1 MASTPYVKSTGRK
14 IQSSSRETLIAAGKR
29 EVILKE
35 NKDRIAII
43 DAIQG
48 ASTNELNALAEIK
61 DAILSGR
68 GSITQLGE
76 NQGKVSQRLSRRL
89 IASEPY
95 VSDDAKNTQA
105 NPYIKRLPM
114 KKGRTQVNNG
124 EERLI
129 VATNTS
135 ERVHF
140 ASSRQ
145 SAQKL
150 KGSVPVA
157 ANSAPLEPQSPQSQ
171 KGPLRDSNGRF
182 VSQKNNEDI
191 ARKKEWQKAHKAD
204 AKLQEGFLRKLGSI
218 IGVDGNQ
225 SSSEES
231 LTDAAGVG
239 AGGPLWM
246 AARGMYDITK
256 EITGKAESLK
266 EWVEKG
272 KGEASPSKATS
283 PAITYPAVVNTQK
296 ATSATAFNNAVETKS
311 AQAVEEQ
318 TKILQTNDNKI
329 IDGLENVSDEVVKL
343 RKSVS
348 SGNKFGLSDLWRNR
362 ASRRNKINIG
372 DQAGKNKRNKP
383 KRKGRNLGKK
393 ALSVGEKA
401 AAGTAAAGAGAG
413 AAKTVKTKVSKAKD
427 ISTTSD
433 ASKGIAKET
442 KNTAKAVKPAG
453 VVAEEATVKTGE
465 TVAKKKTESV
475 ALKSAA
481 KIGVKSAAST
491 AARAIPIIGSLAMA
505 GYDAIDGYTDTDA
518 QKAAFGLSD
527 DDAVSEQQKTAYATA
542 NVLDMGGLV
551 SGATN
556 LIGKG
561 ISALGFER
569 AGEKLQNFDTGDI
582 ARGVNGAVDVTKS
595 VFGSLKDTFL
605 STDENTKQV
614 KKAVEDGTK
623 KTVDAIHSLGE
634 QLQGGRN
641 GEDGVG
647 EHGYTSPTEFSS
659 PANNTIAADL
669 NIGGSNAKNR
679 NYRNNNLGNLV
690 FANQEGATLESPNA
704 KGEQRFARF
713 NTPEEGIRALANQ
726 VSSYYN
732 GTSAAA
738 GYQKLQ
744 TVSSI
749 ISKWA
754 PPNEN
759 NTNQY
764 IDNVS
769 KYLGVSPNEKIDVSK
784 PEVMTQLVRAIATKE
799 GGNPAVNN
807 EFIKNALGAFNTNTG
822 RWEGQFSDETLARIN
837 KIQKENGGQLIARD
851 SQYSVGRKV
860 KYANGKSP
868 AQPVLNAVPTAT
880 QQPIE
885 VAQHA
890 QAVKKPQKTGNQP
903 QPINSEN
910 ADVNTGSPSSLLE
923 RLIAINESGISGAS
937 NLFGGAATSLAG
949 TSLDLVKDFA
959 LATSFGSISSLSE
972 KAKGMDQALTEKISG
987 LTGKSFGFKKASQ
1000 VADIATA
1007 IQQKRT
1013 VNHDTEIIDLLPGD
1027 QVSPSTPKT
1036 PLQEQALAISQAMEG
1051 FSSAAPVPKTPQQE
1065 QALAISQAM
1074 AGFSSAAPAPKTPQQ
1089 EQALAISQAM
1099 ADFSS
1104 AAPAPKTPQQEQAL
1118 AISQAMEGF
1127 SSAAPAPKTP
1137 QQAQALAISQAMEGF
1152 SSAAPAPKT
1161 PQQEQ
1166 ALAISQAMAGFSSA
1180 APAPKTPQQEQAL
1193 AINQAMAGAA
1203 PVVTSG
1209 KRTITAPSDVQIYDN
1224 GYKVVTGEDKSFFGS
1239 LFDSTVSGLKQTG
1252 TAVIPAV
1259 GDNLS
1264 RLVGG
1269 IDSTGIL
1276 NDLVMQSTGQNSA
1289 IARAISP
1296 LTRNVGDWLN
1306 GGIQQ
1311 TANSIRGIATGAN
1324 NAIFGSASAVQEP
1337 FLAMPPQLPT
1347 VTDLARSGIRQPL
1360 TTDTINNDPAML
1372 KALDNICSILND
1384 LLNVNKNNT
1393 KGDPDNVVKTSQP
1406 QPRPRASTTIN
1417 DQSLDALLED

>member
-1 MASTPYVKSTGRK
+1 MDISPLA
-14 IQSSSRETLIAAGKR
+14 TLNNYRNGEHSICQKPWKKNTKLKLGNVDRAGKR

-43 DAIQG
+43 DAIQE
-48 ASTNELNALAEIK
+48 ASTNELKALAEVK
-61 DAILSGR
+61 DAILSGA
-68 GSITQLGE
+68 STITQQDE
-76 NQGKVSQRLSRRL
+76 RQGRVSNRLSRRRKDYEQ
-89 IASEPY
+89 ST
-95 VSDDAKNTQA
+95 SDSVRDVQT
-105 NPYIKRLPM
+105 NPYKKRLPA
-114 KKGRTQVNNG
+114 KK
-124 EERLI
+124 ERAPINQTVDRSI
-129 VATNTS
+129 VATNTPES
-135 ERVHF
+135 VRSVQ
-140 ASSRQ
+140 SRQ
-145 SAQKL
+145 TIRKSD
-150 KGSVPVA
+150 GFIPVA
-157 ANSAPLEPQSPQSQ
+157 ANSAPLEPQSPQSL

-182 VSQKNNEDI
+182 VSQKSNEDV
-191 ARKKEWQKAHKAD
+191 ARKKELQNARKAD
-204 AKLQEGFLRKLGSI
+204 AKLQAGFLRKLGSI
-218 IGVDGNQ
+218 MGVDGNQ

-231 LTDAAGVG
+231 LTNAAGVG

-272 KGEASPSKATS
+272 KKETSTSKAIS
-283 PAITYPAVVNTQK
+283 PVITYPAAVNSQK
-296 ATSATAFNNAVETKS
+296 STSAKAFNNAVETKS

-329 IDGLENVSDEVVKL
+329 IDGLENVSDEIVKL

-348 SGNKFGLSDLWRNR
+348 SGNKFGLSDLWKNR

-372 DQAGKNKRNKP
+372 DRAGKNKRNKS

-393 ALSVGEKA
+393 ALSVGEKVAAGSA
-401 AAGTAAAGAGAG
+401 AAGTGVGT
-413 AAKTVKTKVSKAKD
+413 AKAVKNKISKPKDVST
-427 ISTTSD
+427 ISDT
-433 ASKGIAKET
+433 SKGIAKET
-442 KNTAKAVKPAG
+442 KNTAKAVKSAG
-453 VVAEEATVKTGE
+453 VVAEDTTIKTGE
-465 TVAKKKTESV
+465 AIAKKKTESV

-491 AARAIPIIGSLAMA
+491 AARAVPIIGSLAMA
-505 GYDAIDGYTDTDA
+505 GYDAIDGYTDTEA

-582 ARGVNGAVDVTKS
+582 ARGVNGAVDITKS

-634 QLQGGRN
+634 QLQGGRD

-647 EHGYTSPTEFSS
+647 EHGYTSPAEFNA
-659 PANNTIAADL
+659 PASNTIAADL

-690 FANQEGATLESPNA
+690 FANQEGAALEAPNA

-754 PPNEN
+754 PPKEN

-769 KYLGVSPNEKIDVSK
+769 KYLGVSPNEKIDVSN

-890 QAVKKPQKTGNQP
+890 QAVKKPQKTGNQS
-903 QPINSEN
+903 QPINPEN
-910 ADVNTGSPSSLLE
+910 VDVNTGSPSSLLE
-923 RLIAINESGISGAS
+923 RLIAINDSGVG

-949 TSLDLVKDFA
+949 TSLGLIKDFA
-959 LATSFGSISSLSE
+959 SATSFGSISSLSE
-972 KAKGMDQALTEKISG
+972 KAKGMDQALTEKISS
-987 LTGKSFGFKKASQ
+987 LTGKSFGFQKASQ
-1000 VADIATA
+1000 VTDIRDAL
-1007 IQQKRT
+1007 QKRPKAERDKPS
-1013 VNHDTEIIDLLPGD
+1013 VDLLSG
-1027 QVSPSTPKT
+1027 V
-1036 PLQEQALAISQAMEG
+1036 
-1051 FSSAAPVPKTPQQE
+1051 SSASESEKISVNSRGIPV
-1065 QALAISQAM
+1065 
-1074 AGFSSAAPAPKTPQQ
+1074 
-1089 EQALAISQAM
+1089 
-1099 ADFSS
+1099 
-1104 AAPAPKTPQQEQAL
+1104 
-1118 AISQAMEGF
+1118 
-1127 SSAAPAPKTP
+1127 
-1137 QQAQALAISQAMEGF
+1137 
-1152 SSAAPAPKT
+1152 
-1161 PQQEQ
+1161 
-1166 ALAISQAMAGFSSA
+1166 
-1180 APAPKTPQQEQAL
+1180 
-1193 AINQAMAGAA
+1193 
-1203 PVVTSG
+1203 
-1209 KRTITAPSDVQIYDN
+1209 YDN
-1224 GYKVVTGEDKSFFGS
+1224 GYKVIDGEDKGVLGS
-1239 LFDSTVSGLKQTG
+1239 LFDSSLTGLKRISS
-1252 TAVIPAV
+1252 AVLPAI
-1259 GDNLS
+1259 GDNVSQLI
-1264 RLVGG
+1264 GG
-1269 IDSTGIL
+1269 VDGTGIV
-1276 NDLVMQSTGQNSA
+1276 NDLVYQATGQNST

-1296 LTRNVGDWLN
+1296 LTKSAGSWLN
-1306 GGIQQ
+1306 NGIQQ
-1311 TANSIRGIATGAN
+1311 TADSIRGISNEAN

-1393 KGDPDNVVKTSQP
+1393 KGDPDKVVKTSQP

-1417 DQSLDALLED
+1417 DPSLDALLED

>member
-1 MASTPYVKSTGRK
+1 MDISPLA
-14 IQSSSRETLIAAGKR
+14 TLNNYRNGEHSICQKPWKKNTKLKPGNVDRAGKR

-43 DAIQG
+43 DAIQE
-48 ASTNELNALAEIK
+48 ASTNELKALAEVK
-61 DAILSGR
+61 DAILSGA
-68 GSITQLGE
+68 STITQQDE
-76 NQGKVSQRLSRRL
+76 RQGRVSNRLSRRRKEYEQ
-89 IASEPY
+89 ST
-95 VSDDAKNTQA
+95 SDSVRDVQT
-105 NPYIKRLPM
+105 NPYKKRLPA
-114 KKGRTQVNNG
+114 KK
-124 EERLI
+124 ERAPINQTVDRSI
-129 VATNTS
+129 VATNTPES
-135 ERVHF
+135 VRSVQ
-140 ASSRQ
+140 SRQ
-145 SAQKL
+145 TIRKSD
-150 KGSVPVA
+150 GFIPVA
-157 ANSAPLEPQSPQSQ
+157 ANSAPLEPQSPQSL

-182 VSQKNNEDI
+182 VSQKSNEDV
-191 ARKKEWQKAHKAD
+191 ARKKELQNARKAD
-204 AKLQEGFLRKLGSI
+204 AKLQAGFLRKLGSI
-218 IGVDGNQ
+218 MGVDGNR

-231 LTDAAGVG
+231 LTNAAGVG
-239 AGGPLWM
+239 AGGPFWM

-272 KGEASPSKATS
+272 KKETSTSKAIS
-283 PAITYPAVVNTQK
+283 PVMTYPAAVNSQK
-296 ATSATAFNNAVETKS
+296 STSAKAFNNTVETKS

-329 IDGLENVSDEVVKL
+329 IDGLENVSDEIVKL

-348 SGNKFGLSDLWRNR
+348 SGNKFGLSDLWKNR

-372 DQAGKNKRNKP
+372 DQTGKNKRNKS

-393 ALSVGEKA
+393 ALSASEKVAAGSA
-401 AAGTAAAGAGAG
+401 AAGTGVG
-413 AAKTVKTKVSKAKD
+413 AAKVVKNKISKPKDVST
-427 ISTTSD
+427 ISDT
-433 ASKGIAKET
+433 SKGIAKET
-442 KNTAKAVKPAG
+442 KNTAKAVKSAG
-453 VVAEEATVKTGE
+453 VVAEDATIKTGE
-465 TVAKKKTESV
+465 AIAKKKTESV

-491 AARAIPIIGSLAMA
+491 AARAVPIIGSLAMA
-505 GYDAIDGYTDTDA
+505 GYDAIDGYTDTEA

-582 ARGVNGAVDVTKS
+582 ARGVNGAVDITKS

-634 QLQGGRN
+634 QLQGGRD

-647 EHGYTSPTEFSS
+647 EHGYTSPAEFNAPTS
-659 PANNTIAADL
+659 NTIAADL

-690 FANQEGATLESPNA
+690 FANQEGATLEAPNA

-754 PPNEN
+754 PPKEN

-769 KYLGVSPNEKIDVSK
+769 KYLGVSPNEKIDVSN

-851 SQYSVGRKV
+851 SQYSVGRKI
-860 KYANGKSP
+860 KYVNGKSP

-890 QAVKKPQKTGNQP
+890 QAVKKPQKTGNQS
-903 QPINSEN
+903 QPINPEN
-910 ADVNTGSPSSLLE
+910 VDVNTGSPSSLLE
-923 RLIAINESGISGAS
+923 RLIAINDSGVG

-949 TSLDLVKDFA
+949 TSLGLIKDFA
-959 LATSFGSISSLSE
+959 SATSFGSISSLSE
-972 KAKGMDQALTEKISG
+972 KAKGMDQALTEKISS
-987 LTGKSFGFKKASQ
+987 LTGKSFGFQKASQ
-1000 VADIATA
+1000 VTDIRDAL
-1007 IQQKRT
+1007 QKRPKAERDMPS
-1013 VNHDTEIIDLLPGD
+1013 VDLLSG
-1027 QVSPSTPKT
+1027 V
-1036 PLQEQALAISQAMEG
+1036 
-1051 FSSAAPVPKTPQQE
+1051 SSASESEKIPVNSRG
-1065 QALAISQAM
+1065 I
-1074 AGFSSAAPAPKTPQQ
+1074 
-1089 EQALAISQAM
+1089 
-1099 ADFSS
+1099 
-1104 AAPAPKTPQQEQAL
+1104 
-1118 AISQAMEGF
+1118 
-1127 SSAAPAPKTP
+1127 
-1137 QQAQALAISQAMEGF
+1137 
-1152 SSAAPAPKT
+1152 
-1161 PQQEQ
+1161 
-1166 ALAISQAMAGFSSA
+1166 
-1180 APAPKTPQQEQAL
+1180 
-1193 AINQAMAGAA
+1193 
-1203 PVVTSG
+1203 PV
-1209 KRTITAPSDVQIYDN
+1209 YDN
-1224 GYKVVTGEDKSFFGS
+1224 GYKVIDGEDKGVLGS
-1239 LFDSTVSGLKQTG
+1239 LFDSSLTGLKRISS
-1252 TAVIPAV
+1252 AVLPAI
-1259 GDNLS
+1259 GDNVS
-1264 RLVGG
+1264 RLIGG
-1269 IDSTGIL
+1269 VDGTGIV
-1276 NDLVMQSTGQNSA
+1276 NDFVYQATGQNST

-1296 LTRNVGDWLN
+1296 LTRSAGSWLN
-1306 GGIQQ
+1306 NGIQQ
-1311 TANSIRGIATGAN
+1311 TADSIRGISNEAN

-1393 KGDPDNVVKTSQP
+1393 KGDPDKVVKTSQP
-1406 QPRPRASTTIN
+1406 QPRPRASTTVN
-1417 DQSLDALLED
+1417 DPSLDALLED

>member
-1 MASTPYVKSTGRK
+1 MDISPLA
-14 IQSSSRETLIAAGKR
+14 TLSNYRNGEHSICQKPWKKNTKLKPGNVDRAGKR

-48 ASTNELNALAEIK
+48 ASTNELKALAEIK
-61 DAILSGR
+61 DAILSDR

-76 NQGKVSQRLSRRL
+76 NQGKVSQRLSRRR

-95 VSDDAKNTQA
+95 VSGDAKNTQA

-191 ARKKEWQKAHKAD
+191 ARKKEWQNARKAD

-272 KGEASPSKATS
+272 KGEASSSKATS

-401 AAGTAAAGAGAG
+401 AAGTAAAGTAAAGAGAG

-453 VVAEEATVKTGE
+453 VVAEEATIKTGE

-582 ARGVNGAVDVTKS
+582 ARGVNGAVDITKS
-595 VFGSLKDTFL
+595 AFGSLKDTFL
-605 STDENTKQV
+605 SSDESTKQV

-634 QLQGGRN
+634 QLQGGRD

-647 EHGYTSPTEFSS
+647 EHGYTSPAEFNAPTS
-659 PANNTIAADL
+659 NTIAADL

-690 FANQEGATLESPNA
+690 FANQEGATLEAPNA

-754 PPNEN
+754 PPKEN

-769 KYLGVSPNEKIDVSK
+769 KYLGVSPNEKIDVSN

-807 EFIKNALGAFNTNTG
+807 EFIKNALGAFNANTG
-822 RWEGQFSDETLARIN
+822 RWEGRFSDETLARLN

-860 KYANGKSP
+860 RYADGTSP

-880 QQPIE
+880 PKPIE

-890 QAVKKPQKTGNQP
+890 QAAKKPQKTGNRP
-903 QPINSEN
+903 QPIIPEN
-910 ADVNTGSPSSLLE
+910 ADVNTDSPSSLLE
-923 RLIAINESGISGAS
+923 RLIAINESGISGVS
-937 NLFGGAATSLAG
+937 DLFGGAATSLAG

-959 LATSFGSISSLSE
+959 SDTSFGSISSLSE

-987 LTGKSFGFKKASQ
+987 LTGKSFGFKKAPQ
-1000 VADIATA
+1000 VADIREA
-1007 IQQKRT
+1007 IQKRPT
-1013 VNHDTEIIDLLPGD
+1013 PERDMSSVDLLSDASQP
-1027 QVSPSTPKT
+1027 TENKKT
-1036 PLQEQALAISQAMEG
+1036 PVNSKWI
-1051 FSSAAPVPKTPQQE
+1051 PV
-1065 QALAISQAM
+1065 
-1074 AGFSSAAPAPKTPQQ
+1074 
-1089 EQALAISQAM
+1089 
-1099 ADFSS
+1099 
-1104 AAPAPKTPQQEQAL
+1104 
-1118 AISQAMEGF
+1118 
-1127 SSAAPAPKTP
+1127 
-1137 QQAQALAISQAMEGF
+1137 
-1152 SSAAPAPKT
+1152 
-1161 PQQEQ
+1161 
-1166 ALAISQAMAGFSSA
+1166 
-1180 APAPKTPQQEQAL
+1180 
-1193 AINQAMAGAA
+1193 
-1203 PVVTSG
+1203 
-1209 KRTITAPSDVQIYDN
+1209 YDN
-1224 GYKVVTGEDKSFFGS
+1224 GNKVIDGEDKGFLGS
-1239 LFDSTVSGLKQTG
+1239 LFDSSLTG
-1252 TAVIPAV
+1252 IKRIGSAVLPAI
-1259 GDNLS
+1259 GDNVS
-1264 RLVGG
+1264 QLVGG
-1269 IDSTGIL
+1269 IDGTGIL
-1276 NDLVMQSTGQNSA
+1276 NDFVYQATGQNST

-1296 LTRNVGDWLN
+1296 LTKSAGGWLN
-1306 GGIQQ
+1306 NGIQQ
-1311 TANSIRGIATGAN
+1311 TADSIKGISTEAN
-1324 NAIFGSASAVQEP
+1324 NAIFGTASAVQEP

-1360 TTDTINNDPAML
+1360 TTDTANNDPAML
-1372 KALDNICSILND
+1372 KALDNVCSILKD

-1393 KGDPDNVVKTSQP
+1393 KGDPDKVVKTSQP

-1417 DQSLDALLED
+1417 DPSLDALLED

>member
-1 MASTPYVKSTGRK
+1 MG
-14 IQSSSRETLIAAGKR
+14 
-29 EVILKE
+29 
-35 NKDRIAII
+35 
-43 DAIQG
+43 
-48 ASTNELNALAEIK
+48 
-61 DAILSGR
+61 
-68 GSITQLGE
+68 
-76 NQGKVSQRLSRRL
+76 
-89 IASEPY
+89 
-95 VSDDAKNTQA
+95 
-105 NPYIKRLPM
+105 M
-114 KKGRTQVNNG
+114 
-124 EERLI
+124 
-129 VATNTS
+129 
-135 ERVHF
+135 
-140 ASSRQ
+140 
-145 SAQKL
+145 
-150 KGSVPVA
+150 
-157 ANSAPLEPQSPQSQ
+157 
-171 KGPLRDSNGRF
+171 
-182 VSQKNNEDI
+182 
-191 ARKKEWQKAHKAD
+191 
-204 AKLQEGFLRKLGSI
+204 
-218 IGVDGNQ
+218 DGNQ
-225 SSSEES
+225 STSEES
-231 LTDAAGVG
+231 LTNAAGVG

-246 AARGMYDITK
+246 AARGMYDIAK
-256 EITGKAESLK
+256 EITGKAKSLK
-266 EWVEKG
+266 EWVDN
-272 KGEASPSKATS
+272 SPDTKAKS
-283 PAITYPAVVNTQK
+283 PAITYPAVANAQK
-296 ATSATAFNNAVETKS
+296 TTSATAFNNAVETKS

-329 IDGLENVSDEVVKL
+329 IDGLENVSDEVAKL

-372 DQAGKNKRNKP
+372 DQAGKNKRSKP
-383 KRKGRNLGKK
+383 KRKGRNLGGK
-393 ALSVGEKA
+393 ALSVGEKV
-401 AAGTAAAGAGAG
+401 AAGTAAVGAGAG

-433 ASKGIAKET
+433 VSKGIAKET

-453 VVAEEATVKTGE
+453 VVAEEATIKTGE
-465 TVAKKKTESV
+465 TVSKKKTESV

-582 ARGVNGAVDVTKS
+582 ARGVNGAVDITKS
-595 VFGSLKDTFL
+595 VFGNLKDTFL

-647 EHGYTSPTEFSS
+647 EHGYTSPTEFSA

-903 QPINSEN
+903 QPINPEN

-923 RLIAINESGISGAS
+923 RLITINESGISGAS

-972 KAKGMDQALTEKISG
+972 KAKGMDQALTEKISS

-1036 PLQEQALAISQAMEG
+1036 P
-1051 FSSAAPVPKTPQQE
+1051 QQE
-1065 QALAISQAM
+1065 QALAIN
-1074 AGFSSAAPAPKTPQQ
+1074 
-1089 EQALAISQAM
+1089 
-1099 ADFSS
+1099 
-1104 AAPAPKTPQQEQAL
+1104 
-1118 AISQAMEGF
+1118 
-1127 SSAAPAPKTP
+1127 
-1137 QQAQALAISQAMEGF
+1137 QAMEGF

>member
-1 MASTPYVKSTGRK
+1 MDISPLA
-14 IQSSSRETLIAAGKR
+14 TLNNYRNGEHSICQKPWKKNTKLKLGNVDRAGKR

-43 DAIQG
+43 DAIQE
-48 ASTNELNALAEIK
+48 ASTNELKALAEVK
-61 DAILSGR
+61 DAILSGA
-68 GSITQLGE
+68 STITQQDE
-76 NQGKVSQRLSRRL
+76 RQGRVSNRLSRRRKDYEQ
-89 IASEPY
+89 ST
-95 VSDDAKNTQA
+95 SDSVRDVQT
-105 NPYIKRLPM
+105 NPYKKRLPA
-114 KKGRTQVNNG
+114 KK
-124 EERLI
+124 ERAPINQTVDRSI
-129 VATNTS
+129 VATNTPES
-135 ERVHF
+135 VRSVQ
-140 ASSRQ
+140 SRQ
-145 SAQKL
+145 TIRKSD
-150 KGSVPVA
+150 GFIPVA
-157 ANSAPLEPQSPQSQ
+157 ANSAPLEPQSPQSL

-182 VSQKNNEDI
+182 VSQKSNEDV
-191 ARKKEWQKAHKAD
+191 ARKKELQNARKAD
-204 AKLQEGFLRKLGSI
+204 AKLQAGFLRKLGSI
-218 IGVDGNQ
+218 MGVDGNQ

-231 LTDAAGVG
+231 LTNAAGVG

-272 KGEASPSKATS
+272 KKETSTSKAIS
-283 PAITYPAVVNTQK
+283 PVITYPAAVNSQK
-296 ATSATAFNNAVETKS
+296 ATSAKAFNNAVETKS

-329 IDGLENVSDEVVKL
+329 IDGLENVSDEIVKL

-348 SGNKFGLSDLWRNR
+348 SGNKFGLSDLWKNR

-372 DQAGKNKRNKP
+372 DQTGKNKRNKS

-393 ALSVGEKA
+393 ALSVGEKVAAGSA
-401 AAGTAAAGAGAG
+401 AAGTGVGAE
-413 AAKTVKTKVSKAKD
+413 KVVKNKISKPKDVST
-427 ISTTSD
+427 ISDT
-433 ASKGIAKET
+433 SKGIAKET
-442 KNTAKAVKPAG
+442 KNTAKAVKSAG
-453 VVAEEATVKTGE
+453 VVAEDATIKTGE
-465 TVAKKKTESV
+465 AIAKKKTESV

-491 AARAIPIIGSLAMA
+491 AARAVPIIGSLAMA
-505 GYDAIDGYTDTDA
+505 GYDAIDGYTDTEA

-582 ARGVNGAVDVTKS
+582 ARGVNGAVDITKS

-634 QLQGGRN
+634 QLQGGRD

-647 EHGYTSPTEFSS
+647 EHGYTSPAEFNAPTS
-659 PANNTIAADL
+659 NTIAADL

-690 FANQEGATLESPNA
+690 FANQEGATLEAPNA

-754 PPNEN
+754 PPKEN

-769 KYLGVSPNEKIDVSK
+769 KYLGVSPNEKIDVSN

-890 QAVKKPQKTGNQP
+890 QTVKKPQKTGNQS
-903 QPINSEN
+903 QPINPEN
-910 ADVNTGSPSSLLE
+910 VDVNTGSPSSLLE
-923 RLIAINESGISGAS
+923 RLIAINDSGVG
-937 NLFGGAATSLAG
+937 NLFGGAATSIAG
-949 TSLDLVKDFA
+949 TSLGLIKDFA
-959 LATSFGSISSLSE
+959 SATSFGSISSLSE
-972 KAKGMDQALTEKISG
+972 KAKGMDQALTEKISS
-987 LTGKSFGFKKASQ
+987 LTGKSFGFQKASQ
-1000 VADIATA
+1000 VTDIRDAL
-1007 IQQKRT
+1007 QKRPKAERDMPS
-1013 VNHDTEIIDLLPGD
+1013 VDLLSG
-1027 QVSPSTPKT
+1027 V
-1036 PLQEQALAISQAMEG
+1036 
-1051 FSSAAPVPKTPQQE
+1051 SSARESEKISVNSRGIPV
-1065 QALAISQAM
+1065 
-1074 AGFSSAAPAPKTPQQ
+1074 
-1089 EQALAISQAM
+1089 
-1099 ADFSS
+1099 
-1104 AAPAPKTPQQEQAL
+1104 
-1118 AISQAMEGF
+1118 
-1127 SSAAPAPKTP
+1127 
-1137 QQAQALAISQAMEGF
+1137 
-1152 SSAAPAPKT
+1152 
-1161 PQQEQ
+1161 
-1166 ALAISQAMAGFSSA
+1166 
-1180 APAPKTPQQEQAL
+1180 
-1193 AINQAMAGAA
+1193 
-1203 PVVTSG
+1203 
-1209 KRTITAPSDVQIYDN
+1209 YDN
-1224 GYKVVTGEDKSFFGS
+1224 GYKVIDGEDKGVLGS
-1239 LFDSTVSGLKQTG
+1239 LFDSSLTGLKRISS
-1252 TAVIPAV
+1252 AVLPAI
-1259 GDNLS
+1259 GDNVSQLI
-1264 RLVGG
+1264 GG
-1269 IDSTGIL
+1269 VDGTGIV
-1276 NDLVMQSTGQNSA
+1276 NDLVYQATGQNST

-1296 LTRNVGDWLN
+1296 LTRSAGSWLN
-1306 GGIQQ
+1306 NGIQQ
-1311 TANSIRGIATGAN
+1311 TADSIRGISNEAN

-1337 FLAMPPQLPT
+1337 FLALPPQLPT

-1393 KGDPDNVVKTSQP
+1393 KGDPDKVVKTSQP

-1417 DQSLDALLED
+1417 DPSLDALLED

>member
-1 MASTPYVKSTGRK
+1 M
-14 IQSSSRETLIAAGKR
+14 
-29 EVILKE
+29 KE

-43 DAIQG
+43 DAIQE
-48 ASTNELNALAEIK
+48 ASTNELKALAEVK
-61 DAILSGR
+61 DAILSGA
-68 GSITQLGE
+68 STITQQDE
-76 NQGKVSQRLSRRL
+76 RQGRVSNRLSRRRKDYEQ
-89 IASEPY
+89 ST
-95 VSDDAKNTQA
+95 SDSVRDVQT
-105 NPYIKRLPM
+105 NPYKKRLPA
-114 KKGRTQVNNG
+114 KK
-124 EERLI
+124 ERAPINQTVDRSI
-129 VATNTS
+129 VATNTPES
-135 ERVHF
+135 VRSVQ
-140 ASSRQ
+140 SRQ
-145 SAQKL
+145 TIRKPD
-150 KGSVPVA
+150 GFIPVA
-157 ANSAPLEPQSPQSQ
+157 ANSAPLEPQSPQSL

-182 VSQKNNEDI
+182 VSQKSNEDV
-191 ARKKEWQKAHKAD
+191 ARKKELQNARKAD
-204 AKLQEGFLRKLGSI
+204 AKLQAGFLRKLSSI
-218 IGVDGNQ
+218 MGVDGNQ

-231 LTDAAGVG
+231 LTNAAGVG

-266 EWVEKG
+266 ELVEKG
-272 KGEASPSKATS
+272 KKETSTSKAIS
-283 PAITYPAVVNTQK
+283 PVITYPAAVNSQK
-296 ATSATAFNNAVETKS
+296 ATSAKAFNNAVETKS

-329 IDGLENVSDEVVKL
+329 IDGLENVSDEIVKL

-348 SGNKFGLSDLWRNR
+348 SGNKFGLSDLWKNR

-372 DQAGKNKRNKP
+372 DQTGKNKRNKS

-393 ALSVGEKA
+393 ALSAGEKVAAGSA
-401 AAGTAAAGAGAG
+401 AAGTGVG
-413 AAKTVKTKVSKAKD
+413 AAKVVKNKISKPKDVST
-427 ISTTSD
+427 ISDT
-433 ASKGIAKET
+433 SKGIAKET
-442 KNTAKAVKPAG
+442 KNTAKAVKSAG
-453 VVAEEATVKTGE
+453 VVAEDATIKTGE
-465 TVAKKKTESV
+465 VIAKKKTESV

-491 AARAIPIIGSLAMA
+491 AARAVPIIGSLAMA
-505 GYDAIDGYTDTDA
+505 GYDAIDGYTDTEA
-518 QKAAFGLSD
+518 QKAVFGLSD

-582 ARGVNGAVDVTKS
+582 ARGVNGAVDITKS

-647 EHGYTSPTEFSS
+647 EHGYTSPTEFSA

-769 KYLGVSPNEKIDVSK
+769 KYLGVSPNEKIDVSN

-890 QAVKKPQKTGNQP
+890 QAVKKPQKTGNQS
-903 QPINSEN
+903 QPINPEN
-910 ADVNTGSPSSLLE
+910 VDVNTGSPSSLLE
-923 RLIAINESGISGAS
+923 RLIAINDSGVG

-949 TSLDLVKDFA
+949 TSLGLIKDFA
-959 LATSFGSISSLSE
+959 SATSFGSISSLSE
-972 KAKGMDQALTEKISG
+972 KAKGMDQALTEKISS
-987 LTGKSFGFKKASQ
+987 LTGKSFGFQKASQ
-1000 VADIATA
+1000 VTDIRDAL
-1007 IQQKRT
+1007 QKRPKAERDMPS
-1013 VNHDTEIIDLLPGD
+1013 VDLLSG
-1027 QVSPSTPKT
+1027 V
-1036 PLQEQALAISQAMEG
+1036 
-1051 FSSAAPVPKTPQQE
+1051 SSASESEKISVNSRGIPV
-1065 QALAISQAM
+1065 
-1074 AGFSSAAPAPKTPQQ
+1074 
-1089 EQALAISQAM
+1089 
-1099 ADFSS
+1099 
-1104 AAPAPKTPQQEQAL
+1104 
-1118 AISQAMEGF
+1118 
-1127 SSAAPAPKTP
+1127 
-1137 QQAQALAISQAMEGF
+1137 
-1152 SSAAPAPKT
+1152 
-1161 PQQEQ
+1161 
-1166 ALAISQAMAGFSSA
+1166 
-1180 APAPKTPQQEQAL
+1180 
-1193 AINQAMAGAA
+1193 
-1203 PVVTSG
+1203 
-1209 KRTITAPSDVQIYDN
+1209 YDN
-1224 GYKVVTGEDKSFFGS
+1224 GYKVIDGEDKGVLGS
-1239 LFDSTVSGLKQTG
+1239 LFDSSLTGLKRISS
-1252 TAVIPAV
+1252 AVLPAI
-1259 GDNLS
+1259 GDNVSQLI
-1264 RLVGG
+1264 GG
-1269 IDSTGIL
+1269 VDGTGIV
-1276 NDLVMQSTGQNSA
+1276 NDLVYQATGQNST

-1296 LTRNVGDWLN
+1296 LTKSAGSWLN
-1306 GGIQQ
+1306 NGIQQ
-1311 TANSIRGIATGAN
+1311 TADSIRGISNEAN

-1337 FLAMPPQLPT
+1337 FLALPPQLPT

-1393 KGDPDNVVKTSQP
+1393 KGDPDKVVKTSQP

-1417 DQSLDALLED
+1417 DPSLDALLED

>member
-1 MASTPYVKSTGRK
+1 MDISPLA
-14 IQSSSRETLIAAGKR
+14 TLNNYRNGEHSICQKPWKKNTKLKLGNVDRAGKR

-43 DAIQG
+43 DAIQE
-48 ASTNELNALAEIK
+48 ASTNELKALAEVK
-61 DAILSGR
+61 DAILSGA
-68 GSITQLGE
+68 STITQQDE
-76 NQGKVSQRLSRRL
+76 RQGRVSNRLSRRRKDYEQ
-89 IASEPY
+89 ST
-95 VSDDAKNTQA
+95 SDSVRDVQT
-105 NPYIKRLPM
+105 NPYKKRLPA
-114 KKGRTQVNNG
+114 KK
-124 EERLI
+124 ERAPINQTVDRSI
-129 VATNTS
+129 VATNTPES
-135 ERVHF
+135 VRSVQ
-140 ASSRQ
+140 SRQ
-145 SAQKL
+145 TIRKSD
-150 KGSVPVA
+150 GFIPVA
-157 ANSAPLEPQSPQSQ
+157 ANSAPLEPQSPQSL

-182 VSQKNNEDI
+182 VSQKSNEDV
-191 ARKKEWQKAHKAD
+191 ARKKELQNARKAD
-204 AKLQEGFLRKLGSI
+204 AKLQAGFLRKLGSI
-218 IGVDGNQ
+218 MGVDGNQ

-231 LTDAAGVG
+231 LTNAAGVG

-272 KGEASPSKATS
+272 KKETSTSKAIS
-283 PAITYPAVVNTQK
+283 PVITYPAAVNSQK
-296 ATSATAFNNAVETKS
+296 STSAKAFNNAVETKS

-329 IDGLENVSDEVVKL
+329 IDGLENVSDEIVKL

-348 SGNKFGLSDLWRNR
+348 SGNKFGLSDLWKNR

-372 DQAGKNKRNKP
+372 DRAGKNKRNKS

-393 ALSVGEKA
+393 ALSVGEKVAAGSA
-401 AAGTAAAGAGAG
+401 AAGTGVGT
-413 AAKTVKTKVSKAKD
+413 AKAVKNKISKPKDVST
-427 ISTTSD
+427 ISDT
-433 ASKGIAKET
+433 SKGIAKET
-442 KNTAKAVKPAG
+442 KNTAKAVKSAG
-453 VVAEEATVKTGE
+453 VVAEDTTIKTGE
-465 TVAKKKTESV
+465 AIAKKKTESV

-481 KIGVKSAAST
+481 KIGVKLAAST
-491 AARAIPIIGSLAMA
+491 AARAVPIIGSLAMA
-505 GYDAIDGYTDTDA
+505 GYDAIDGYTDTEA

-582 ARGVNGAVDVTKS
+582 ARGVNGAVDITKS

-634 QLQGGRN
+634 QLQGGRD

-647 EHGYTSPTEFSS
+647 EHGYTSPAEFNA
-659 PANNTIAADL
+659 PASNTIAADL

-690 FANQEGATLESPNA
+690 FANQEGAALEAPNA

-754 PPNEN
+754 PPKEN

-769 KYLGVSPNEKIDVSK
+769 KYLGVSPNEKIDVSN

-890 QAVKKPQKTGNQP
+890 QAVKKPQKTGNQS
-903 QPINSEN
+903 QPINPEN
-910 ADVNTGSPSSLLE
+910 VDVNTGSPSSLLE
-923 RLIAINESGISGAS
+923 RLIAINDSGVG

-949 TSLDLVKDFA
+949 TSLGLIKDFA
-959 LATSFGSISSLSE
+959 SATSFGSISSLSE
-972 KAKGMDQALTEKISG
+972 KAKGMDQALTEKISS
-987 LTGKSFGFKKASQ
+987 LTGKSFGFQKASQ
-1000 VADIATA
+1000 VTDIRDAL
-1007 IQQKRT
+1007 QKRPKAERDMPS
-1013 VNHDTEIIDLLPGD
+1013 VDLLSG
-1027 QVSPSTPKT
+1027 V
-1036 PLQEQALAISQAMEG
+1036 
-1051 FSSAAPVPKTPQQE
+1051 SSASESEKISVNSRGIPV
-1065 QALAISQAM
+1065 
-1074 AGFSSAAPAPKTPQQ
+1074 
-1089 EQALAISQAM
+1089 
-1099 ADFSS
+1099 
-1104 AAPAPKTPQQEQAL
+1104 
-1118 AISQAMEGF
+1118 
-1127 SSAAPAPKTP
+1127 
-1137 QQAQALAISQAMEGF
+1137 
-1152 SSAAPAPKT
+1152 
-1161 PQQEQ
+1161 
-1166 ALAISQAMAGFSSA
+1166 
-1180 APAPKTPQQEQAL
+1180 
-1193 AINQAMAGAA
+1193 
-1203 PVVTSG
+1203 
-1209 KRTITAPSDVQIYDN
+1209 YDN
-1224 GYKVVTGEDKSFFGS
+1224 GYKVIDGEDKGVLGS
-1239 LFDSTVSGLKQTG
+1239 LFDSSLTGLKRISS
-1252 TAVIPAV
+1252 AVLPAI
-1259 GDNLS
+1259 GDNVSQLI
-1264 RLVGG
+1264 GG
-1269 IDSTGIL
+1269 VDGTGIV
-1276 NDLVMQSTGQNSA
+1276 NDLVYQATGQNST

-1296 LTRNVGDWLN
+1296 LTKSAGSWLN
-1306 GGIQQ
+1306 NGIQQ
-1311 TANSIRGIATGAN
+1311 TADSIRGISNEAN

-1393 KGDPDNVVKTSQP
+1393 KGDPDKVVKTSQP

-1417 DQSLDALLED
+1417 DPSLDALLED

>member
-1 MASTPYVKSTGRK
+1 MDISPLA
-14 IQSSSRETLIAAGKR
+14 TLNNYRNGEHSICQKPWKKNTKLKPGNVDRAGKR

-43 DAIQG
+43 DAIQE
-48 ASTNELNALAEIK
+48 ASTNELKALAEVK
-61 DAILSGR
+61 DAILSGA
-68 GSITQLGE
+68 STITQQDE
-76 NQGKVSQRLSRRL
+76 RQGRVSNRLSRRRKDYEQ
-89 IASEPY
+89 ST
-95 VSDDAKNTQA
+95 SDSVRDVQT
-105 NPYIKRLPM
+105 NPYKKRLPA
-114 KKGRTQVNNG
+114 KK
-124 EERLI
+124 ERAPINQTVDRSI
-129 VATNTS
+129 VATNTPES
-135 ERVHF
+135 VRSVQ
-140 ASSRQ
+140 SRQ
-145 SAQKL
+145 NIRKSD
-150 KGSVPVA
+150 GSIPVA
-157 ANSAPLEPQSPQSQ
+157 ANSTPLEPQSPQSL

-182 VSQKNNEDI
+182 VSQKSNEDV
-191 ARKKEWQKAHKAD
+191 AKKKELQNARKAD
-204 AKLQEGFLRKLGSI
+204 AKLQAGFLRKLGSI
-218 IGVDGNQ
+218 MGVDGNQ

-231 LTDAAGVG
+231 LTNAAGVG

-272 KGEASPSKATS
+272 KKETSTSKAIS
-283 PAITYPAVVNTQK
+283 PVITYPAAVNSQK
-296 ATSATAFNNAVETKS
+296 ATSAKAFNNAVETKS

-329 IDGLENVSDEVVKL
+329 IDGLENVSDEIVKL

-348 SGNKFGLSDLWRNR
+348 SGNKFGLSDLWKNR

-372 DQAGKNKRNKP
+372 DRAGKNKRNKS
-383 KRKGRNLGKK
+383 KRKGHNLGKK
-393 ALSVGEKA
+393 ALSVGEKVAAGSA
-401 AAGTAAAGAGAG
+401 AAGTGVGT
-413 AAKTVKTKVSKAKD
+413 AKAVKNKISKPKDVST
-427 ISTTSD
+427 ISDT
-433 ASKGIAKET
+433 SKGIAKET
-442 KNTAKAVKPAG
+442 KNTAKAVKSAG
-453 VVAEEATVKTGE
+453 VVAEDTTIKTGE
-465 TVAKKKTESV
+465 AIAKKKTESV

-491 AARAIPIIGSLAMA
+491 AARAVPIIGSLAMA
-505 GYDAIDGYTDTDA
+505 GYDAIDGYTDTEA

-582 ARGVNGAVDVTKS
+582 ARGVNGAVDITKS

-634 QLQGGRN
+634 QLQGGRD

-647 EHGYTSPTEFSS
+647 EHGYTSPAEFNA
-659 PANNTIAADL
+659 PASNTIAADL

-690 FANQEGATLESPNA
+690 FANQEGAALEAPNA

-754 PPNEN
+754 PPKEN

-769 KYLGVSPNEKIDVSK
+769 KYLGVSPNEKIDVSN

-890 QAVKKPQKTGNQP
+890 QAVKKPQKTGNQS
-903 QPINSEN
+903 QPINPEN
-910 ADVNTGSPSSLLE
+910 VDVNTGSPSSLLE
-923 RLIAINESGISGAS
+923 RLIAINDSGVG
-937 NLFGGAATSLAG
+937 NLFGGAATSIAG
-949 TSLDLVKDFA
+949 TSLGLIKDFA
-959 LATSFGSISSLSE
+959 SATSFGSISSLSE
-972 KAKGMDQALTEKISG
+972 KAKGMDQALTEKISS
-987 LTGKSFGFKKASQ
+987 LTGKSFGFQKASQ
-1000 VADIATA
+1000 VTDIRDAL
-1007 IQQKRT
+1007 QKRPKAERDMPS
-1013 VNHDTEIIDLLPGD
+1013 VDLLSG
-1027 QVSPSTPKT
+1027 V
-1036 PLQEQALAISQAMEG
+1036 
-1051 FSSAAPVPKTPQQE
+1051 SSASESEKISVNSRGIPV
-1065 QALAISQAM
+1065 
-1074 AGFSSAAPAPKTPQQ
+1074 
-1089 EQALAISQAM
+1089 
-1099 ADFSS
+1099 
-1104 AAPAPKTPQQEQAL
+1104 
-1118 AISQAMEGF
+1118 
-1127 SSAAPAPKTP
+1127 
-1137 QQAQALAISQAMEGF
+1137 
-1152 SSAAPAPKT
+1152 
-1161 PQQEQ
+1161 
-1166 ALAISQAMAGFSSA
+1166 
-1180 APAPKTPQQEQAL
+1180 
-1193 AINQAMAGAA
+1193 
-1203 PVVTSG
+1203 
-1209 KRTITAPSDVQIYDN
+1209 YDN
-1224 GYKVVTGEDKSFFGS
+1224 GYKVIDGEDKGVLGS
-1239 LFDSTVSGLKQTG
+1239 LFDSSLTGLKRISS
-1252 TAVIPAV
+1252 AVLPAI
-1259 GDNLS
+1259 GDNVS
-1264 RLVGG
+1264 RLIGG
-1269 IDSTGIL
+1269 VDGTGIV
-1276 NDLVMQSTGQNSA
+1276 NDLVYQATGQNST

-1296 LTRNVGDWLN
+1296 LTRSAGSWLN
-1306 GGIQQ
+1306 NGIQQ
-1311 TANSIRGIATGAN
+1311 TADSIRGISNEAN

-1393 KGDPDNVVKTSQP
+1393 KGDPDKVVKTSQP

-1417 DQSLDALLED
+1417 DPSLDALLED

>member
-1 MASTPYVKSTGRK
+1 MDISPLA
-14 IQSSSRETLIAAGKR
+14 TLNNYRNGEHSICQKPWKKNTKLKLGNVDRAGKR

-43 DAIQG
+43 DAIQE
-48 ASTNELNALAEIK
+48 ASTNELKALAEVK
-61 DAILSGR
+61 DAILSGA
-68 GSITQLGE
+68 STITQQDE
-76 NQGKVSQRLSRRL
+76 RQGRVSNRLSRRRKDYEQ
-89 IASEPY
+89 ST
-95 VSDDAKNTQA
+95 SDSVRDVQT
-105 NPYIKRLPM
+105 NPYKKRLPA
-114 KKGRTQVNNG
+114 KK
-124 EERLI
+124 ERAPINQTVDRSI
-129 VATNTS
+129 VATNTPES
-135 ERVHF
+135 VRSVQ
-140 ASSRQ
+140 SRQ
-145 SAQKL
+145 TIRKSD
-150 KGSVPVA
+150 GFIPVA
-157 ANSAPLEPQSPQSQ
+157 ANSAPLEPQSPQSL

-182 VSQKNNEDI
+182 VSQKSNEDV
-191 ARKKEWQKAHKAD
+191 ARKKELQNARKAD
-204 AKLQEGFLRKLGSI
+204 AKLQAGFLRKLGSI
-218 IGVDGNQ
+218 MGVDGNQ

-231 LTDAAGVG
+231 LTNAAGVG

-272 KGEASPSKATS
+272 KKETSTSKAIS
-283 PAITYPAVVNTQK
+283 PVITYPAAVNSQK
-296 ATSATAFNNAVETKS
+296 STSAKAFNNAVETKS

-329 IDGLENVSDEVVKL
+329 IDGLENVSDEIVKL
-343 RKSVS
+343 RKSVC
-348 SGNKFGLSDLWRNR
+348 SGNKFGLSDLWKNR

-372 DQAGKNKRNKP
+372 DRAGKNKRNKS

-393 ALSVGEKA
+393 ALSVGEKVAAGSA
-401 AAGTAAAGAGAG
+401 AAGTGVGT
-413 AAKTVKTKVSKAKD
+413 AKAVKNKISKPKDVST
-427 ISTTSD
+427 ISDT
-433 ASKGIAKET
+433 SKGIAKET
-442 KNTAKAVKPAG
+442 KNTAKAVKSAG
-453 VVAEEATVKTGE
+453 VVAEDTTIKTGE
-465 TVAKKKTESV
+465 AIAKKKTESV

-491 AARAIPIIGSLAMA
+491 AARAVPIIGSLAMA
-505 GYDAIDGYTDTDA
+505 GYDAIDGYTDTEA

-582 ARGVNGAVDVTKS
+582 ARGVNGAVDITKS

-634 QLQGGRN
+634 QLQGGRD

-647 EHGYTSPTEFSS
+647 EHGYTSPAEFNA
-659 PANNTIAADL
+659 PASNTIAADL

-690 FANQEGATLESPNA
+690 FANQEGAALEAPNA

-754 PPNEN
+754 PPKEN

-769 KYLGVSPNEKIDVSK
+769 KYLGVSPNEKIDVSN

-890 QAVKKPQKTGNQP
+890 QAVKKPQKTGNQS
-903 QPINSEN
+903 QPINPEN
-910 ADVNTGSPSSLLE
+910 VDVNTGSPSSLLE
-923 RLIAINESGISGAS
+923 RLIAINDSGVG

-949 TSLDLVKDFA
+949 TSLGLIKDFA
-959 LATSFGSISSLSE
+959 SATSFGSISSLSE
-972 KAKGMDQALTEKISG
+972 KAKGMDQALTEKISS
-987 LTGKSFGFKKASQ
+987 LTGKSFGFQKASQ
-1000 VADIATA
+1000 VTDIRDAL
-1007 IQQKRT
+1007 QKRPKAERDMPS
-1013 VNHDTEIIDLLPGD
+1013 VDLLSG
-1027 QVSPSTPKT
+1027 V
-1036 PLQEQALAISQAMEG
+1036 
-1051 FSSAAPVPKTPQQE
+1051 SSASESEKISVNSRGIPV
-1065 QALAISQAM
+1065 
-1074 AGFSSAAPAPKTPQQ
+1074 
-1089 EQALAISQAM
+1089 
-1099 ADFSS
+1099 
-1104 AAPAPKTPQQEQAL
+1104 
-1118 AISQAMEGF
+1118 
-1127 SSAAPAPKTP
+1127 
-1137 QQAQALAISQAMEGF
+1137 
-1152 SSAAPAPKT
+1152 
-1161 PQQEQ
+1161 
-1166 ALAISQAMAGFSSA
+1166 
-1180 APAPKTPQQEQAL
+1180 
-1193 AINQAMAGAA
+1193 
-1203 PVVTSG
+1203 
-1209 KRTITAPSDVQIYDN
+1209 YDN
-1224 GYKVVTGEDKSFFGS
+1224 GYKVIDGEDKGVLGS
-1239 LFDSTVSGLKQTG
+1239 LFDSSLTGLKRISS
-1252 TAVIPAV
+1252 AVLPAI
-1259 GDNLS
+1259 GDNVSQLI
-1264 RLVGG
+1264 GG
-1269 IDSTGIL
+1269 VDGTGIV
-1276 NDLVMQSTGQNSA
+1276 NDLVYQATGQNST

-1296 LTRNVGDWLN
+1296 LTKSAGSWLN
-1306 GGIQQ
+1306 NGIQQ
-1311 TANSIRGIATGAN
+1311 TADSIRGISNEAN

-1393 KGDPDNVVKTSQP
+1393 KGDPDKVVKTSQP

-1417 DQSLDALLED
+1417 DPSLDALLED

>member
-1 MASTPYVKSTGRK
+1 MW
-14 IQSSSRETLIAAGKR
+14 I
-29 EVILKE
+29 
-35 NKDRIAII
+35 
-43 DAIQG
+43 
-48 ASTNELNALAEIK
+48 
-61 DAILSGR
+61 
-68 GSITQLGE
+68 
-76 NQGKVSQRLSRRL
+76 
-89 IASEPY
+89 
-95 VSDDAKNTQA
+95 
-105 NPYIKRLPM
+105 
-114 KKGRTQVNNG
+114 
-124 EERLI
+124 
-129 VATNTS
+129 
-135 ERVHF
+135 
-140 ASSRQ
+140 
-145 SAQKL
+145 
-150 KGSVPVA
+150 
-157 ANSAPLEPQSPQSQ
+157 
-171 KGPLRDSNGRF
+171 
-182 VSQKNNEDI
+182 
-191 ARKKEWQKAHKAD
+191 
-204 AKLQEGFLRKLGSI
+204 
-218 IGVDGNQ
+218 
-225 SSSEES
+225 
-231 LTDAAGVG
+231 
-239 AGGPLWM
+239 

-266 EWVEKG
+266 EWIEKG
-272 KGEASPSKATS
+272 KGEASSSKATS

-401 AAGTAAAGAGAG
+401 AAGSAAAGAGAG

-453 VVAEEATVKTGE
+453 VVAEEATIKTGE

-551 SGATN
+551 SGTTN

-582 ARGVNGAVDVTKS
+582 ARGVNGAVDINKS

-647 EHGYTSPTEFSS
+647 EHGYTSPTEFSA

-690 FANQEGATLESPNA
+690 FANQEGATLESPNV

-903 QPINSEN
+903 QPINPEN

-1007 IQQKRT
+1007 IQQKRA
-1013 VNHDTEIIDLLPGD
+1013 VNRDTEIIDLLPGD

-1036 PLQEQALAISQAMEG
+1036 P
-1051 FSSAAPVPKTPQQE
+1051 QQE
-1065 QALAISQAM
+1065 QALAISQAI
-1074 AGFSSAAPAPKTPQQ
+1074 
-1089 EQALAISQAM
+1089 E
-1099 ADFSS
+1099 
-1104 AAPAPKTPQQEQAL
+1104 
-1118 AISQAMEGF
+1118 
-1127 SSAAPAPKTP
+1127 
-1137 QQAQALAISQAMEGF
+1137 
-1152 SSAAPAPKT
+1152 
-1161 PQQEQ
+1161 
-1166 ALAISQAMAGFSSA
+1166 
-1180 APAPKTPQQEQAL
+1180 
-1193 AINQAMAGAA
+1193 GAA
-1203 PVVTSG
+1203 PVVASG

-1239 LFDSTVSGLKQTG
+1239 LFDSTVSGIKQTG
-1252 TAVIPAV
+1252 TAAIPAV

-1384 LLNVNKNNT
+1384 LLNVSKNNT

>member
-1 MASTPYVKSTGRK
+1 MDISPLA
-14 IQSSSRETLIAAGKR
+14 TLNNYRNGEHSICQKPWKKNTKLKLGNVDRAGKR

-43 DAIQG
+43 DAIQE
-48 ASTNELNALAEIK
+48 ASTNELKALAEVK
-61 DAILSGR
+61 DAILSGA
-68 GSITQLGE
+68 STITQQDE
-76 NQGKVSQRLSRRL
+76 RQGRVSNRLSRRRKDYEQ
-89 IASEPY
+89 ST
-95 VSDDAKNTQA
+95 SDSVRDVQT
-105 NPYIKRLPM
+105 NPYKKRLPA
-114 KKGRTQVNNG
+114 KK
-124 EERLI
+124 ERAPINQTVDRSI
-129 VATNTS
+129 VATNTPES
-135 ERVHF
+135 VRSVQ
-140 ASSRQ
+140 SRQ
-145 SAQKL
+145 TIRKSD
-150 KGSVPVA
+150 GFIPVA
-157 ANSAPLEPQSPQSQ
+157 ANSAPLEPQSPQSL

-182 VSQKNNEDI
+182 VSQKSNEDV
-191 ARKKEWQKAHKAD
+191 ARKKELQNARKAD
-204 AKLQEGFLRKLGSI
+204 AKLQAGFLRKLGSI
-218 IGVDGNQ
+218 MGVDGNQ

-231 LTDAAGVG
+231 LTNAAGVG

-272 KGEASPSKATS
+272 KKETSTSKAIS
-283 PAITYPAVVNTQK
+283 PVITYPAAVNSQK
-296 ATSATAFNNAVETKS
+296 STSAKAFNNAVETKS

-329 IDGLENVSDEVVKL
+329 IDGLENVSDEIVKL

-348 SGNKFGLSDLWRNR
+348 SGNKFGLSDLWKNR

-372 DQAGKNKRNKP
+372 DRAGKNKRNKS

-393 ALSVGEKA
+393 ALSVGEKVAAGSA
-401 AAGTAAAGAGAG
+401 AAGTGVGT
-413 AAKTVKTKVSKAKD
+413 AKAVKNKISKPKDVST
-427 ISTTSD
+427 ISDT
-433 ASKGIAKET
+433 SKGIAKET
-442 KNTAKAVKPAG
+442 KNTAKAVKSAG
-453 VVAEEATVKTGE
+453 VVAEDTTIKTGE
-465 TVAKKKTESV
+465 AIAKKKTESV

-491 AARAIPIIGSLAMA
+491 AARAVPIIGSLAMA
-505 GYDAIDGYTDTDA
+505 GYDAIDGYTDTEA

-582 ARGVNGAVDVTKS
+582 ARGVNGAVDITKS

-634 QLQGGRN
+634 QLQGGRD

-647 EHGYTSPTEFSS
+647 EHGYTSPAEFNA
-659 PANNTIAADL
+659 PASNTIAADL

-690 FANQEGATLESPNA
+690 FANQEGAALEAPNA

-754 PPNEN
+754 PPKEN

-769 KYLGVSPNEKIDVSK
+769 KYLGVSPNEKIDVSN

-890 QAVKKPQKTGNQP
+890 QAVKKPQKTGNQS
-903 QPINSEN
+903 QPINPGN
-910 ADVNTGSPSSLLE
+910 VDVNTGSPSSLLE
-923 RLIAINESGISGAS
+923 RLIAINDSGVG

-949 TSLDLVKDFA
+949 TSLGLIKDFA
-959 LATSFGSISSLSE
+959 SATSFGSISSLSE
-972 KAKGMDQALTEKISG
+972 KAKGMDQALTEKISS
-987 LTGKSFGFKKASQ
+987 LTGKSFGFQKASQ
-1000 VADIATA
+1000 VTDIRDAL
-1007 IQQKRT
+1007 QKRPKAERDMPS
-1013 VNHDTEIIDLLPGD
+1013 VDLLSG
-1027 QVSPSTPKT
+1027 V
-1036 PLQEQALAISQAMEG
+1036 
-1051 FSSAAPVPKTPQQE
+1051 SSASESEKISVNSRGIPV
-1065 QALAISQAM
+1065 
-1074 AGFSSAAPAPKTPQQ
+1074 
-1089 EQALAISQAM
+1089 
-1099 ADFSS
+1099 
-1104 AAPAPKTPQQEQAL
+1104 
-1118 AISQAMEGF
+1118 
-1127 SSAAPAPKTP
+1127 
-1137 QQAQALAISQAMEGF
+1137 
-1152 SSAAPAPKT
+1152 
-1161 PQQEQ
+1161 
-1166 ALAISQAMAGFSSA
+1166 
-1180 APAPKTPQQEQAL
+1180 
-1193 AINQAMAGAA
+1193 
-1203 PVVTSG
+1203 
-1209 KRTITAPSDVQIYDN
+1209 YDN
-1224 GYKVVTGEDKSFFGS
+1224 GYKVIDGEDKGVLGS
-1239 LFDSTVSGLKQTG
+1239 LFDSSLTGLKRISS
-1252 TAVIPAV
+1252 AVLPAI
-1259 GDNLS
+1259 GDNVSQLI
-1264 RLVGG
+1264 GG
-1269 IDSTGIL
+1269 VDGTGIV
-1276 NDLVMQSTGQNSA
+1276 NDLVYQATGQNST

-1296 LTRNVGDWLN
+1296 LTKSAGSWLN
-1306 GGIQQ
+1306 NGIQQ
-1311 TANSIRGIATGAN
+1311 TADSIRGISNEAN

-1393 KGDPDNVVKTSQP
+1393 KGDPDKVVKTSQP

-1417 DQSLDALLED
+1417 DPSLDALLED

>member
-1 MASTPYVKSTGRK
+1 MDISPLA
-14 IQSSSRETLIAAGKR
+14 TLNNYRNGEHSICQKPWKKNTKLKPGNVDRAGKR

-43 DAIQG
+43 DAIQE
-48 ASTNELNALAEIK
+48 ASTNELKALAEVK
-61 DAILSGR
+61 DAILSGA
-68 GSITQLGE
+68 STITQQDE
-76 NQGKVSQRLSRRL
+76 RQGRVSNRLSRRRKDYEQ
-89 IASEPY
+89 ST
-95 VSDDAKNTQA
+95 SDSVRDVQT
-105 NPYIKRLPM
+105 NPYKKRLPA
-114 KKGRTQVNNG
+114 KK
-124 EERLI
+124 ERAPINQTVDRSI
-129 VATNTS
+129 VATNTPES
-135 ERVHF
+135 VRSVQ
-140 ASSRQ
+140 SRQ
-145 SAQKL
+145 NIRKSD
-150 KGSVPVA
+150 GSIPVA
-157 ANSAPLEPQSPQSQ
+157 ANSTPLEPQSPQSL

-182 VSQKNNEDI
+182 VSQKSNEDV
-191 ARKKEWQKAHKAD
+191 ARKKELQNARKAD
-204 AKLQEGFLRKLGSI
+204 AKLQAGFLRKLGSI
-218 IGVDGNQ
+218 MGVDGNQ

-231 LTDAAGVG
+231 LTNAAGVG

-272 KGEASPSKATS
+272 KKETSTSKAIS
-283 PAITYPAVVNTQK
+283 PVITYPAAVNSQK
-296 ATSATAFNNAVETKS
+296 ATSAKAFNNAVETKS

-329 IDGLENVSDEVVKL
+329 IDGLENVSDEIVKL

-348 SGNKFGLSDLWRNR
+348 SGNKFGLSDLWKNR

-372 DQAGKNKRNKP
+372 DRAGKNKRNKS
-383 KRKGRNLGKK
+383 KRKGHNLGKK
-393 ALSVGEKA
+393 ALSVGEKVAAGSA
-401 AAGTAAAGAGAG
+401 AAGTGVGT
-413 AAKTVKTKVSKAKD
+413 AKAVKNKISKPKDVST
-427 ISTTSD
+427 ISDT
-433 ASKGIAKET
+433 SKGIAKET
-442 KNTAKAVKPAG
+442 KNTAKAVKSAG
-453 VVAEEATVKTGE
+453 VVAEDTTIKTGE
-465 TVAKKKTESV
+465 AIAKKKTESV

-481 KIGVKSAAST
+481 KIGVKSASST
-491 AARAIPIIGSLAMA
+491 AARAVPIIGSLAMA
-505 GYDAIDGYTDTDA
+505 GYDAIDGYTDTEA

-582 ARGVNGAVDVTKS
+582 ARGVNGAVDITKS

-634 QLQGGRN
+634 QLQGGRD

-647 EHGYTSPTEFSS
+647 EHGYTSPAEFNA
-659 PANNTIAADL
+659 PASNTIAADL

-690 FANQEGATLESPNA
+690 FANQEGAALEAPNA

-754 PPNEN
+754 PPKEN

-769 KYLGVSPNEKIDVSK
+769 KYLGVSPNEKIDVSN

-890 QAVKKPQKTGNQP
+890 QAVKKPQKTGNQS
-903 QPINSEN
+903 QPINPEN
-910 ADVNTGSPSSLLE
+910 VDVNTGSPSSLLE
-923 RLIAINESGISGAS
+923 RLIAINDSGVG
-937 NLFGGAATSLAG
+937 NLFGGAATSIAG
-949 TSLDLVKDFA
+949 TSLGLIKDFA
-959 LATSFGSISSLSE
+959 SATSFGSISSLSE
-972 KAKGMDQALTEKISG
+972 KAKGMDQALTEKISS
-987 LTGKSFGFKKASQ
+987 LTGKSFGFQKASQ
-1000 VADIATA
+1000 VTDIRDAL
-1007 IQQKRT
+1007 QKRPKAERDMPS
-1013 VNHDTEIIDLLPGD
+1013 VDLLSG
-1027 QVSPSTPKT
+1027 V
-1036 PLQEQALAISQAMEG
+1036 
-1051 FSSAAPVPKTPQQE
+1051 SSASESEKISVNSRGIPV
-1065 QALAISQAM
+1065 
-1074 AGFSSAAPAPKTPQQ
+1074 
-1089 EQALAISQAM
+1089 
-1099 ADFSS
+1099 
-1104 AAPAPKTPQQEQAL
+1104 
-1118 AISQAMEGF
+1118 
-1127 SSAAPAPKTP
+1127 
-1137 QQAQALAISQAMEGF
+1137 
-1152 SSAAPAPKT
+1152 
-1161 PQQEQ
+1161 
-1166 ALAISQAMAGFSSA
+1166 
-1180 APAPKTPQQEQAL
+1180 
-1193 AINQAMAGAA
+1193 
-1203 PVVTSG
+1203 
-1209 KRTITAPSDVQIYDN
+1209 YDN
-1224 GYKVVTGEDKSFFGS
+1224 GYKVIDGEDKGVLGS
-1239 LFDSTVSGLKQTG
+1239 LFDSSLTGLKRISS
-1252 TAVIPAV
+1252 AVLPAI
-1259 GDNLS
+1259 GDNVS
-1264 RLVGG
+1264 RLIGG
-1269 IDSTGIL
+1269 VDGTGIV
-1276 NDLVMQSTGQNSA
+1276 NDLVYQATGQNST

-1296 LTRNVGDWLN
+1296 LTRSAGSWLN
-1306 GGIQQ
+1306 NGIQQ
-1311 TANSIRGIATGAN
+1311 TADSIRGISNEAN

-1393 KGDPDNVVKTSQP
+1393 KGDPDKVVKTSQP

-1417 DQSLDALLED
+1417 DPSLDALLED

>member
-1 MASTPYVKSTGRK
+1 MDISPLA
-14 IQSSSRETLIAAGKR
+14 TLNNYRNGEHSICQKPWKKNTKLKPGNVDRAGKR

-43 DAIQG
+43 DAIQE
-48 ASTNELNALAEIK
+48 ASTNELKALAEVK
-61 DAILSGR
+61 DAILSGA
-68 GSITQLGE
+68 STITQQDE
-76 NQGKVSQRLSRRL
+76 RQGRVSNRLSRRRKDYEQ
-89 IASEPY
+89 ST
-95 VSDDAKNTQA
+95 SDSVRDVQT
-105 NPYIKRLPM
+105 NPYKKRLPA
-114 KKGRTQVNNG
+114 KK
-124 EERLI
+124 ERAPINQTVDRSI
-129 VATNTS
+129 VATNTPES
-135 ERVHF
+135 VRSVQ
-140 ASSRQ
+140 SRQ
-145 SAQKL
+145 TIRKSD
-150 KGSVPVA
+150 GFIPVA
-157 ANSAPLEPQSPQSQ
+157 ANSAPLEPQSPQSL

-182 VSQKNNEDI
+182 VSQKSNEDV
-191 ARKKEWQKAHKAD
+191 ARKKELQNARKAD
-204 AKLQEGFLRKLGSI
+204 AKLQAGFLRKLGSI
-218 IGVDGNQ
+218 MGVDGNQ

-231 LTDAAGVG
+231 LTNAAGVG

-272 KGEASPSKATS
+272 KKETSTSKAIS
-283 PAITYPAVVNTQK
+283 PVITYPAAVNSQK
-296 ATSATAFNNAVETKS
+296 ATSAKAFNNAVETKS

-329 IDGLENVSDEVVKL
+329 IDGLENVSDEIVKL

-348 SGNKFGLSDLWRNR
+348 SGNKFGLSDLWKNR

-372 DQAGKNKRNKP
+372 DQTGKNKRNKS

-393 ALSVGEKA
+393 ALSVSEKVAAGSA
-401 AAGTAAAGAGAG
+401 AAGTGVG
-413 AAKTVKTKVSKAKD
+413 AAKVVKNKISKPKDVST
-427 ISTTSD
+427 INT
-433 ASKGIAKET
+433 SKGIAKET
-442 KNTAKAVKPAG
+442 KNTAKAVKSAG
-453 VVAEEATVKTGE
+453 VVAEDATIKTGE
-465 TVAKKKTESV
+465 AIAKKKTESV

-491 AARAIPIIGSLAMA
+491 AARAVPIIGSLAMA
-505 GYDAIDGYTDTDA
+505 GYDAIDGYTDTEA

-582 ARGVNGAVDVTKS
+582 ARGVNGAVDITKS

-634 QLQGGRN
+634 QLQGGRD

-647 EHGYTSPTEFSS
+647 EHGYTSPAEFNAPTS
-659 PANNTIAADL
+659 NTIAADL

-690 FANQEGATLESPNA
+690 FANQEGATLEAPNA

-754 PPNEN
+754 PPKEN

-769 KYLGVSPNEKIDVSK
+769 KYLGVSPNEKIDVSN

-890 QAVKKPQKTGNQP
+890 QTVKKPQKTGNQS
-903 QPINSEN
+903 QPINPEN
-910 ADVNTGSPSSLLE
+910 VDVNTGSPSSLLE
-923 RLIAINESGISGAS
+923 RLIAINDSGVG
-937 NLFGGAATSLAG
+937 NLFGGAATSIAG
-949 TSLDLVKDFA
+949 TSLGLIKDFA
-959 LATSFGSISSLSE
+959 SATSFGSISSLSE
-972 KAKGMDQALTEKISG
+972 KAKGMDQALTEKISS
-987 LTGKSFGFKKASQ
+987 LTGKSFGFQKASQ
-1000 VADIATA
+1000 VTDIRDAL
-1007 IQQKRT
+1007 QKRPKAERDMPS
-1013 VNHDTEIIDLLPGD
+1013 VDLLSG
-1027 QVSPSTPKT
+1027 V
-1036 PLQEQALAISQAMEG
+1036 
-1051 FSSAAPVPKTPQQE
+1051 SSARESEKISVNSRGIPV
-1065 QALAISQAM
+1065 
-1074 AGFSSAAPAPKTPQQ
+1074 
-1089 EQALAISQAM
+1089 
-1099 ADFSS
+1099 
-1104 AAPAPKTPQQEQAL
+1104 
-1118 AISQAMEGF
+1118 
-1127 SSAAPAPKTP
+1127 
-1137 QQAQALAISQAMEGF
+1137 
-1152 SSAAPAPKT
+1152 
-1161 PQQEQ
+1161 
-1166 ALAISQAMAGFSSA
+1166 
-1180 APAPKTPQQEQAL
+1180 
-1193 AINQAMAGAA
+1193 
-1203 PVVTSG
+1203 
-1209 KRTITAPSDVQIYDN
+1209 YDN
-1224 GYKVVTGEDKSFFGS
+1224 GYKVIDGEDKGVLGS
-1239 LFDSTVSGLKQTG
+1239 LFDSSLTGLKRISS
-1252 TAVIPAV
+1252 AVLPAI
-1259 GDNLS
+1259 GDNVSQLI
-1264 RLVGG
+1264 GG
-1269 IDSTGIL
+1269 VDGTGIV
-1276 NDLVMQSTGQNSA
+1276 NDLVYQATGQNST

-1296 LTRNVGDWLN
+1296 LTRSAGSWLN
-1306 GGIQQ
+1306 NGIQQ
-1311 TANSIRGIATGAN
+1311 TADSIRGISNEAN

-1337 FLAMPPQLPT
+1337 FLALPPQLPT

-1393 KGDPDNVVKTSQP
+1393 KGDPDKVVKTSQP

-1417 DQSLDALLED
+1417 DPSLDALLED

>member
-1 MASTPYVKSTGRK
+1 MDISPLA
-14 IQSSSRETLIAAGKR
+14 TLNNYRNGEHSICQKPWKKNTKLKLGNVDRAGKR

-43 DAIQG
+43 DAIQE
-48 ASTNELNALAEIK
+48 ASTNELKALAEVK
-61 DAILSGR
+61 DAILSGAR
-68 GSITQLGE
+68 TITQQDE
-76 NQGKVSQRLSRRL
+76 RQGRVSNRLSRRRKDYEQ
-89 IASEPY
+89 ST
-95 VSDDAKNTQA
+95 SDSVRDVQT
-105 NPYIKRLPM
+105 NPYKKRLPA
-114 KKGRTQVNNG
+114 KK
-124 EERLI
+124 ERATINQTVDRSI
-129 VATNTS
+129 VATNTPES
-135 ERVHF
+135 VRSVQ
-140 ASSRQ
+140 SRQ
-145 SAQKL
+145 TIRKSD
-150 KGSVPVA
+150 GFIPVA
-157 ANSAPLEPQSPQSQ
+157 ANSAPLEPQSPQSL

-182 VSQKNNEDI
+182 VSQKSNEDV
-191 ARKKEWQKAHKAD
+191 AKKKELQNARKAD
-204 AKLQEGFLRKLGSI
+204 AKLQAGFLRKLGSI
-218 IGVDGNQ
+218 MGVDGNQ

-231 LTDAAGVG
+231 LTNAAGVG

-272 KGEASPSKATS
+272 KKETSTSKAIS
-283 PAITYPAVVNTQK
+283 PVITYPAAVNSQK
-296 ATSATAFNNAVETKS
+296 STSAKAFNNAVETKS

-329 IDGLENVSDEVVKL
+329 IDGLENVSDEIVKL

-348 SGNKFGLSDLWRNR
+348 SGNKFGLSDLWKNR

-372 DQAGKNKRNKP
+372 DRAGKNKRNKS

-393 ALSVGEKA
+393 ALSVGEKVAAGSA
-401 AAGTAAAGAGAG
+401 AAGTGVGT
-413 AAKTVKTKVSKAKD
+413 AKAVKNKISKPKDVST
-427 ISTTSD
+427 ISDT
-433 ASKGIAKET
+433 SKGIAKET
-442 KNTAKAVKPAG
+442 KNTAKAVKSAG
-453 VVAEEATVKTGE
+453 VVAEDTTIKTGE
-465 TVAKKKTESV
+465 AIAKKKTESV

-491 AARAIPIIGSLAMA
+491 AARAVPIIGSLAMA
-505 GYDAIDGYTDTDA
+505 GYDAIDGYTDTEA

-582 ARGVNGAVDVTKS
+582 ARGVNGAVDITKS

-634 QLQGGRN
+634 QLQGGRD

-647 EHGYTSPTEFSS
+647 EHGYTSPAEFNA
-659 PANNTIAADL
+659 PASNTIAADL

-690 FANQEGATLESPNA
+690 FANQEGAALEAPNA

-754 PPNEN
+754 PPKEN

-769 KYLGVSPNEKIDVSK
+769 KYLGVSPNEKIDVSN

-890 QAVKKPQKTGNQP
+890 QAVKKPQKTGNQS
-903 QPINSEN
+903 QPINPEN
-910 ADVNTGSPSSLLE
+910 VDVNTGSPSSLLE
-923 RLIAINESGISGAS
+923 RLIAINDSGVG

-949 TSLDLVKDFA
+949 TSLGLIKDFA
-959 LATSFGSISSLSE
+959 SATSFGSISSLSE
-972 KAKGMDQALTEKISG
+972 KAKGMDQALTEKISS
-987 LTGKSFGFKKASQ
+987 LTGKSFGFQKASQ
-1000 VADIATA
+1000 VTDIRDAL
-1007 IQQKRT
+1007 QKRPKAERDMPS
-1013 VNHDTEIIDLLPGD
+1013 VDLLSG
-1027 QVSPSTPKT
+1027 V
-1036 PLQEQALAISQAMEG
+1036 
-1051 FSSAAPVPKTPQQE
+1051 SSASESEKISVNSRGIPV
-1065 QALAISQAM
+1065 
-1074 AGFSSAAPAPKTPQQ
+1074 
-1089 EQALAISQAM
+1089 
-1099 ADFSS
+1099 
-1104 AAPAPKTPQQEQAL
+1104 
-1118 AISQAMEGF
+1118 
-1127 SSAAPAPKTP
+1127 
-1137 QQAQALAISQAMEGF
+1137 
-1152 SSAAPAPKT
+1152 
-1161 PQQEQ
+1161 
-1166 ALAISQAMAGFSSA
+1166 
-1180 APAPKTPQQEQAL
+1180 
-1193 AINQAMAGAA
+1193 
-1203 PVVTSG
+1203 
-1209 KRTITAPSDVQIYDN
+1209 YDN
-1224 GYKVVTGEDKSFFGS
+1224 GYKVIDGEDKGVLGS
-1239 LFDSTVSGLKQTG
+1239 LFDSSLTGLKRISS
-1252 TAVIPAV
+1252 AVLPAI
-1259 GDNLS
+1259 GDNVS
-1264 RLVGG
+1264 RLIGG
-1269 IDSTGIL
+1269 VDGTGIV
-1276 NDLVMQSTGQNSA
+1276 NDLVYQATGQNST

-1296 LTRNVGDWLN
+1296 LTRSAGSWLN
-1306 GGIQQ
+1306 NGIQQ
-1311 TANSIRGIATGAN
+1311 TADSIRGISNEAN

-1393 KGDPDNVVKTSQP
+1393 KGDPDKVVKTSQP

-1417 DQSLDALLED
+1417 DPSLDALLED

>member
-1 MASTPYVKSTGRK
+1 MDISPLA
-14 IQSSSRETLIAAGKR
+14 TLNNYRNGEHSICQKPWKKNTKLKLGNVDRAGKR

-43 DAIQG
+43 DAIQE
-48 ASTNELNALAEIK
+48 ASTNELKALAEVK
-61 DAILSGR
+61 DAILSGA
-68 GSITQLGE
+68 STITQQDE
-76 NQGKVSQRLSRRL
+76 RQGRVSNRLSRRRKDYEQ
-89 IASEPY
+89 ST
-95 VSDDAKNTQA
+95 SDSVRDVQT
-105 NPYIKRLPM
+105 NPYKKRLPA
-114 KKGRTQVNNG
+114 KK
-124 EERLI
+124 ERAPINQTMDRSI
-129 VATNTS
+129 VATNTPES
-135 ERVHF
+135 VRSVQ
-140 ASSRQ
+140 SRQ
-145 SAQKL
+145 TIRKSD
-150 KGSVPVA
+150 GFIPVA
-157 ANSAPLEPQSPQSQ
+157 ANSAPLEPQSPQSL

-182 VSQKNNEDI
+182 VSQKSNEDV
-191 ARKKEWQKAHKAD
+191 ARKKELQNARKAD
-204 AKLQEGFLRKLGSI
+204 AKLQAGFLRKLGSI
-218 IGVDGNQ
+218 MGVDGNQ

-231 LTDAAGVG
+231 LTNAAGVG

-272 KGEASPSKATS
+272 KKETSTSKAIS
-283 PAITYPAVVNTQK
+283 PVITYPAAVNSQK
-296 ATSATAFNNAVETKS
+296 STSAKAFNNAVETKS

-329 IDGLENVSDEVVKL
+329 IDGLENVSDEIVKL

-348 SGNKFGLSDLWRNR
+348 SGNKFGLSDLWKNR

-372 DQAGKNKRNKP
+372 DRAGKNKRNKS

-393 ALSVGEKA
+393 ALSVGEKVAAGSA
-401 AAGTAAAGAGAG
+401 AAGTGVGT
-413 AAKTVKTKVSKAKD
+413 AKAVKNKISKPKDVST
-427 ISTTSD
+427 ISDT
-433 ASKGIAKET
+433 SKGIAKET
-442 KNTAKAVKPAG
+442 KNTAKAVKSAG
-453 VVAEEATVKTGE
+453 VVAEDTTIKTGE
-465 TVAKKKTESV
+465 AIAKKKTESV

-491 AARAIPIIGSLAMA
+491 AARAVPIIGSLAMA
-505 GYDAIDGYTDTDA
+505 GYDAIDGYTDTEA

-582 ARGVNGAVDVTKS
+582 ARGVNGAVDITKS

-634 QLQGGRN
+634 QLQGGRD

-647 EHGYTSPTEFSS
+647 EHGYTSPAEFNA
-659 PANNTIAADL
+659 PASNTIAADL

-690 FANQEGATLESPNA
+690 FANQEGAALEAPNA

-754 PPNEN
+754 PPKEN

-769 KYLGVSPNEKIDVSK
+769 KYLGVSPNEKIDVSN

-890 QAVKKPQKTGNQP
+890 QAVKKPQKTGNQS
-903 QPINSEN
+903 QPINPEN
-910 ADVNTGSPSSLLE
+910 VDVNTGSPSSLLE
-923 RLIAINESGISGAS
+923 RLIAINDSGVG

-949 TSLDLVKDFA
+949 TSLGLIKDFA
-959 LATSFGSISSLSE
+959 SATSFGSISSLSE
-972 KAKGMDQALTEKISG
+972 KAKGMDQALTEKISS
-987 LTGKSFGFKKASQ
+987 LTGKSFGFQKASQ
-1000 VADIATA
+1000 VTDIRDAL
-1007 IQQKRT
+1007 QKRPKAERDMPS
-1013 VNHDTEIIDLLPGD
+1013 VDLLSG
-1027 QVSPSTPKT
+1027 V
-1036 PLQEQALAISQAMEG
+1036 
-1051 FSSAAPVPKTPQQE
+1051 SSASESEKISVNSRGIPV
-1065 QALAISQAM
+1065 
-1074 AGFSSAAPAPKTPQQ
+1074 
-1089 EQALAISQAM
+1089 
-1099 ADFSS
+1099 
-1104 AAPAPKTPQQEQAL
+1104 
-1118 AISQAMEGF
+1118 
-1127 SSAAPAPKTP
+1127 
-1137 QQAQALAISQAMEGF
+1137 
-1152 SSAAPAPKT
+1152 
-1161 PQQEQ
+1161 
-1166 ALAISQAMAGFSSA
+1166 
-1180 APAPKTPQQEQAL
+1180 
-1193 AINQAMAGAA
+1193 
-1203 PVVTSG
+1203 
-1209 KRTITAPSDVQIYDN
+1209 YDN
-1224 GYKVVTGEDKSFFGS
+1224 GYKVIDGEDKGVLGS
-1239 LFDSTVSGLKQTG
+1239 LFDSSLTGLKRISS
-1252 TAVIPAV
+1252 AVLPAI
-1259 GDNLS
+1259 GDNVSQLI
-1264 RLVGG
+1264 GG
-1269 IDSTGIL
+1269 VDGTGIV
-1276 NDLVMQSTGQNSA
+1276 NDLVYQATGQNST

-1296 LTRNVGDWLN
+1296 LTKSAGSWLN
-1306 GGIQQ
+1306 NGIQQ
-1311 TANSIRGIATGAN
+1311 TADSIRGISNEAN

-1393 KGDPDNVVKTSQP
+1393 KGDPDKVVKTSQP

-1417 DQSLDALLED
+1417 DPSLDALLED

>member
-1 MASTPYVKSTGRK
+1 MDISPLA
-14 IQSSSRETLIAAGKR
+14 TLNNYRNGEHSICQKPWKKNTKLKPGNVDRAGKR

-43 DAIQG
+43 DAIQE
-48 ASTNELNALAEIK
+48 ASTNELKALAEVK
-61 DAILSGR
+61 DAILSGV
-68 GSITQLGE
+68 GTITQQDE
-76 NQGKVSQRLSRRL
+76 KQGRVSNRLSRRRKDYEQ
-89 IASEPY
+89 ST
-95 VSDDAKNTQA
+95 SDSVRDAQT
-105 NPYIKRLPM
+105 NPYKKRLPA
-114 KKGRTQVNNG
+114 KK
-124 EERLI
+124 ERAPINQTVDRAI
-129 VATNTS
+129 VATNTPES
-135 ERVHF
+135 VRSVQ
-140 ASSRQ
+140 SRQ
-145 SAQKL
+145 TIRKSD
-150 KGSVPVA
+150 GFIPVA
-157 ANSAPLEPQSPQSQ
+157 ANSAPLEPQSPQSL

-182 VSQKNNEDI
+182 VSQKSNEDI
-191 ARKKEWQKAHKAD
+191 ARKKELQNARKAD
-204 AKLQEGFLRKLGSI
+204 AKLQAGFLRKLGSI
-218 IGVDGNQ
+218 MGVDGNQ

-231 LTDAAGVG
+231 LTNAAGVG

-272 KGEASPSKATS
+272 KKETSTSKAIS
-283 PAITYPAVVNTQK
+283 PVITYPAAVNSQK
-296 ATSATAFNNAVETKS
+296 ATSAKAFNNAVETKS

-329 IDGLENVSDEVVKL
+329 IDGLENVSDEIVKL

-348 SGNKFGLSDLWRNR
+348 SGNKFGLSDLWKNR

-372 DQAGKNKRNKP
+372 DQTGKNKRNKS

-393 ALSVGEKA
+393 ALSVGEKVAAGSA
-401 AAGTAAAGAGAG
+401 AAGTGVG
-413 AAKTVKTKVSKAKD
+413 AAKVVKNEISKPKDVST
-427 ISTTSD
+427 ISDT
-433 ASKGIAKET
+433 SKGIAKET
-442 KNTAKAVKPAG
+442 KNTAKAVKSAG
-453 VVAEEATVKTGE
+453 VVAEDATIKTGE
-465 TVAKKKTESV
+465 AIAKKKTESV

-491 AARAIPIIGSLAMA
+491 AARAVPIIGSLAMA
-505 GYDAIDGYTDTDA
+505 GYDAIDGYTDTEA

-582 ARGVNGAVDVTKS
+582 ARGVNGAVDITKS

-634 QLQGGRN
+634 QLQGGRD

-647 EHGYTSPTEFSS
+647 EHGYTSPAEFNAPTS
-659 PANNTIAADL
+659 NTIAADL

-690 FANQEGATLESPNA
+690 FANQEGATLEAPNA

-754 PPNEN
+754 PPKEN

-769 KYLGVSPNEKIDVSK
+769 KYLGVSPNEKIDVSN

-851 SQYSVGRKV
+851 SQYSVGRKI
-860 KYANGKSP
+860 KYVNGKSP

-885 VAQHA
+885 VAQYA
-890 QAVKKPQKTGNQP
+890 QAVKKPQKTGNQS
-903 QPINSEN
+903 QPINPEN
-910 ADVNTGSPSSLLE
+910 VDVNTGSPSSLLE
-923 RLIAINESGISGAS
+923 RLIAINDSGVG

-949 TSLDLVKDFA
+949 TSLGLIKDFA
-959 LATSFGSISSLSE
+959 SATSFGSISSLSE
-972 KAKGMDQALTEKISG
+972 KAKGMDQALTEKISS
-987 LTGKSFGFKKASQ
+987 LTGKSFGFQKASQ
-1000 VADIATA
+1000 VTDIRDAL
-1007 IQQKRT
+1007 QKRPKAERDMPS
-1013 VNHDTEIIDLLPGD
+1013 VDLLSG
-1027 QVSPSTPKT
+1027 V
-1036 PLQEQALAISQAMEG
+1036 
-1051 FSSAAPVPKTPQQE
+1051 SSASESEKIPVNSRG
-1065 QALAISQAM
+1065 I
-1074 AGFSSAAPAPKTPQQ
+1074 
-1089 EQALAISQAM
+1089 
-1099 ADFSS
+1099 
-1104 AAPAPKTPQQEQAL
+1104 
-1118 AISQAMEGF
+1118 
-1127 SSAAPAPKTP
+1127 
-1137 QQAQALAISQAMEGF
+1137 
-1152 SSAAPAPKT
+1152 
-1161 PQQEQ
+1161 
-1166 ALAISQAMAGFSSA
+1166 
-1180 APAPKTPQQEQAL
+1180 
-1193 AINQAMAGAA
+1193 
-1203 PVVTSG
+1203 PV
-1209 KRTITAPSDVQIYDN
+1209 YDN
-1224 GYKVVTGEDKSFFGS
+1224 GYKVIDGEDKGVLGS
-1239 LFDSTVSGLKQTG
+1239 LFDSSLTGLKRISS
-1252 TAVIPAV
+1252 AVLPAI
-1259 GDNLS
+1259 GDNVSQLI
-1264 RLVGG
+1264 GG
-1269 IDSTGIL
+1269 VDGTGIV
-1276 NDLVMQSTGQNSA
+1276 NDLVYQATGQNST

-1296 LTRNVGDWLN
+1296 LTRSAGSWLN
-1306 GGIQQ
+1306 NGIQQ
-1311 TANSIRGIATGAN
+1311 TADSIRGISNEAN

-1337 FLAMPPQLPT
+1337 FLALPPQLPT

-1393 KGDPDNVVKTSQP
+1393 KGDPDKVVKTSQP

-1417 DQSLDALLED
+1417 DPSLDALLED

>member
-1 MASTPYVKSTGRK
+1 MDISPLA
-14 IQSSSRETLIAAGKR
+14 TLNNYRNGEHSICQKPWKKNTKLKLGNVDRAGKR

-43 DAIQG
+43 DAIQE
-48 ASTNELNALAEIK
+48 ASTNELKALAEVK
-61 DAILSGR
+61 DAILSGA
-68 GSITQLGE
+68 STITQQDE
-76 NQGKVSQRLSRRL
+76 RQGRVSNRLSRRRKDYEQ
-89 IASEPY
+89 ST
-95 VSDDAKNTQA
+95 SDSVRDVQT
-105 NPYIKRLPM
+105 NPYKKRLPA
-114 KKGRTQVNNG
+114 KK
-124 EERLI
+124 ERAPINQTVDRSI
-129 VATNTS
+129 VATNTPES
-135 ERVHF
+135 VH
-140 ASSRQ
+140 SVQSRQ
-145 SAQKL
+145 TIRKPD
-150 KGSVPVA
+150 GFIPVA
-157 ANSAPLEPQSPQSQ
+157 ANSAPLEPQSPQSL
-171 KGPLRDSNGRF
+171 KGPLRDSSGRF
-182 VSQKNNEDI
+182 VSQKSNEDV
-191 ARKKEWQKAHKAD
+191 ARKKELQNARKAD
-204 AKLQEGFLRKLGSI
+204 AKLQAGFLRKLGSI
-218 IGVDGNQ
+218 MGVDGNQ

-231 LTDAAGVG
+231 LTNAAGVG

-272 KGEASPSKATS
+272 KKETSTSKAIS
-283 PAITYPAVVNTQK
+283 PVITYPAAVNSQK
-296 ATSATAFNNAVETKS
+296 ATSAKAFNNAVETKS

-329 IDGLENVSDEVVKL
+329 IDGLENVSDEILKL

-348 SGNKFGLSDLWRNR
+348 SGNKFGLSDLWKNR

-372 DQAGKNKRNKP
+372 DQTGKNKRNKS

-393 ALSVGEKA
+393 ALSAGEKVAAGSA
-401 AAGTAAAGAGAG
+401 AAGTGVG
-413 AAKTVKTKVSKAKD
+413 AAKVVKNKISKPKDVST
-427 ISTTSD
+427 ISDT
-433 ASKGIAKET
+433 SKGIAKET
-442 KNTAKAVKPAG
+442 KNTAKAVKSAG
-453 VVAEEATVKTGE
+453 VVAEDATIKTGE
-465 TVAKKKTESV
+465 AIAKKKTESV

-491 AARAIPIIGSLAMA
+491 AARAVPIIGSLAMA
-505 GYDAIDGYTDTDA
+505 GYDAIDGYTDTEA

-527 DDAVSEQQKTAYATA
+527 DNAVSEQQKTAYATA

-582 ARGVNGAVDVTKS
+582 ARGVNGAVDITKS

-647 EHGYTSPTEFSS
+647 EHGYTSPTEFSA

-769 KYLGVSPNEKIDVSK
+769 KYLGVSPNEKIDVSN

-868 AQPVLNAVPTAT
+868 AHPVLNAVPTAT

-890 QAVKKPQKTGNQP
+890 QAVKKPQKTGNQS
-903 QPINSEN
+903 QPINPEN
-910 ADVNTGSPSSLLE
+910 VDVNTGSPSSLLE
-923 RLIAINESGISGAS
+923 RLIAINESGVG

-949 TSLDLVKDFA
+949 TSLGLIKDFA
-959 LATSFGSISSLSE
+959 SATSFGSISSLSE
-972 KAKGMDQALTEKISG
+972 KAKGMDQALTEKISS
-987 LTGKSFGFKKASQ
+987 LTGKSFGFQKASQ
-1000 VADIATA
+1000 VTDIRDAL
-1007 IQQKRT
+1007 QKRPKAERDMPS
-1013 VNHDTEIIDLLPGD
+1013 VDLLSG
-1027 QVSPSTPKT
+1027 V
-1036 PLQEQALAISQAMEG
+1036 
-1051 FSSAAPVPKTPQQE
+1051 SSASESEKISVNSRGIPV
-1065 QALAISQAM
+1065 
-1074 AGFSSAAPAPKTPQQ
+1074 
-1089 EQALAISQAM
+1089 
-1099 ADFSS
+1099 
-1104 AAPAPKTPQQEQAL
+1104 
-1118 AISQAMEGF
+1118 
-1127 SSAAPAPKTP
+1127 
-1137 QQAQALAISQAMEGF
+1137 
-1152 SSAAPAPKT
+1152 
-1161 PQQEQ
+1161 
-1166 ALAISQAMAGFSSA
+1166 
-1180 APAPKTPQQEQAL
+1180 
-1193 AINQAMAGAA
+1193 
-1203 PVVTSG
+1203 
-1209 KRTITAPSDVQIYDN
+1209 YDN
-1224 GYKVVTGEDKSFFGS
+1224 GYKVIDGEDKGVLGS
-1239 LFDSTVSGLKQTG
+1239 LFDSSLTGLKRISS
-1252 TAVIPAV
+1252 AVLPAI
-1259 GDNLS
+1259 GDNVSQLI
-1264 RLVGG
+1264 GG
-1269 IDSTGIL
+1269 VDGTGIV
-1276 NDLVMQSTGQNSA
+1276 NDLIYQATGQNST

-1296 LTRNVGDWLN
+1296 LTRSAGSWLN
-1306 GGIQQ
+1306 NGIQQ
-1311 TANSIRGIATGAN
+1311 TADSIRGISNEAN

-1337 FLAMPPQLPT
+1337 FLALPPQLPT

-1393 KGDPDNVVKTSQP
+1393 KGDPDKVVKTSQP

-1417 DQSLDALLED
+1417 DPSLDALLED

>member
-1 MASTPYVKSTGRK
+1 
-14 IQSSSRETLIAAGKR
+14 
-29 EVILKE
+29 
-35 NKDRIAII
+35 
-43 DAIQG
+43 
-48 ASTNELNALAEIK
+48 
-61 DAILSGR
+61 
-68 GSITQLGE
+68 
-76 NQGKVSQRLSRRL
+76 
-89 IASEPY
+89 
-95 VSDDAKNTQA
+95 
-105 NPYIKRLPM
+105 
-114 KKGRTQVNNG
+114 
-124 EERLI
+124 
-129 VATNTS
+129 
-135 ERVHF
+135 
-140 ASSRQ
+140 
-145 SAQKL
+145 
-150 KGSVPVA
+150 
-157 ANSAPLEPQSPQSQ
+157 
-171 KGPLRDSNGRF
+171 
-182 VSQKNNEDI
+182 
-191 ARKKEWQKAHKAD
+191 
-204 AKLQEGFLRKLGSI
+204 
-218 IGVDGNQ
+218 
-225 SSSEES
+225 
-231 LTDAAGVG
+231 
-239 AGGPLWM
+239 
-246 AARGMYDITK
+246 
-256 EITGKAESLK
+256 
-266 EWVEKG
+266 
-272 KGEASPSKATS
+272 
-283 PAITYPAVVNTQK
+283 
-296 ATSATAFNNAVETKS
+296 
-311 AQAVEEQ
+311 
-318 TKILQTNDNKI
+318 
-329 IDGLENVSDEVVKL
+329 
-343 RKSVS
+343 
-348 SGNKFGLSDLWRNR
+348 
-362 ASRRNKINIG
+362 
-372 DQAGKNKRNKP
+372 
-383 KRKGRNLGKK
+383 
-393 ALSVGEKA
+393 
-401 AAGTAAAGAGAG
+401 
-413 AAKTVKTKVSKAKD
+413 
-427 ISTTSD
+427 
-433 ASKGIAKET
+433 
-442 KNTAKAVKPAG
+442 
-453 VVAEEATVKTGE
+453 
-465 TVAKKKTESV
+465 
-475 ALKSAA
+475 
-481 KIGVKSAAST
+481 
-491 AARAIPIIGSLAMA
+491 MA

-542 NVLDMGGLV
+542 NVLDMEGLV

-582 ARGVNGAVDVTKS
+582 ARGVNGAVDITKS

-647 EHGYTSPTEFSS
+647 EHGYTSPTEFSA

-903 QPINSEN
+903 QPINPEN

-1027 QVSPSTPKT
+1027 QVSPST
-1036 PLQEQALAISQAMEG
+1036 
-1051 FSSAAPVPKTPQQE
+1051 
-1065 QALAISQAM
+1065 
-1074 AGFSSAAPAPKTPQQ
+1074 
-1089 EQALAISQAM
+1089 
-1099 ADFSS
+1099 
-1104 AAPAPKTPQQEQAL
+1104 
-1118 AISQAMEGF
+1118 
-1127 SSAAPAPKTP
+1127 
-1137 QQAQALAISQAMEGF
+1137 
-1152 SSAAPAPKT
+1152 PKT

>member
-1 MASTPYVKSTGRK
+1 MDISPLA
-14 IQSSSRETLIAAGKR
+14 TLNNYRNGEHSICQKPWKKNTKLKPGNVDRAGKR

-43 DAIQG
+43 DAIQE
-48 ASTNELNALAEIK
+48 ASTNELKALAEVK
-61 DAILSGR
+61 DAILSGA
-68 GSITQLGE
+68 STITQQDE
-76 NQGKVSQRLSRRL
+76 RQGRVSNRLSRRRKDYEQ
-89 IASEPY
+89 ST
-95 VSDDAKNTQA
+95 SDSVRDVQT
-105 NPYIKRLPM
+105 NPYKKRLPA
-114 KKGRTQVNNG
+114 KK
-124 EERLI
+124 ERAPINQTVDRSI
-129 VATNTS
+129 VATNTPES
-135 ERVHF
+135 VRSVQ
-140 ASSRQ
+140 SRQ
-145 SAQKL
+145 TIRKSD
-150 KGSVPVA
+150 GFIPVA
-157 ANSAPLEPQSPQSQ
+157 ANSASLEPQSPQSL

-182 VSQKNNEDI
+182 VSQKSNEDV
-191 ARKKEWQKAHKAD
+191 ARKKELQNARKAD
-204 AKLQEGFLRKLGSI
+204 AKLQAGFLRKLGSI
-218 IGVDGNQ
+218 MGVDGNQ

-231 LTDAAGVG
+231 LTNAAGVG
-239 AGGPLWM
+239 AGGPFWM

-266 EWVEKG
+266 ELVEKG
-272 KGEASPSKATS
+272 KKETSTSKAIS
-283 PAITYPAVVNTQK
+283 PVITYPAAVNSQK
-296 ATSATAFNNAVETKS
+296 AKSAKAFNNAVETKS

-329 IDGLENVSDEVVKL
+329 IDGLENVSDEIVKL

-348 SGNKFGLSDLWRNR
+348 SGNKFGLSDLWKNR

-372 DQAGKNKRNKP
+372 AQTGKNKRNKS

-393 ALSVGEKA
+393 ALSAGEKVAAGSA
-401 AAGTAAAGAGAG
+401 AAGTGVG
-413 AAKTVKTKVSKAKD
+413 AAKVVKNKISKPKDVST
-427 ISTTSD
+427 ISDT
-433 ASKGIAKET
+433 SKGIAKET
-442 KNTAKAVKPAG
+442 KNTAKAVKSAG
-453 VVAEEATVKTGE
+453 VVAEDATIKTGE
-465 TVAKKKTESV
+465 VIAKKKTESV

-491 AARAIPIIGSLAMA
+491 AARAVPIIGSLAMA
-505 GYDAIDGYTDTDA
+505 GYDAIDGYTDTEA

-582 ARGVNGAVDVTKS
+582 ARGVNGAVDITKS

-647 EHGYTSPTEFSS
+647 EHGYTSPTEFSA

-769 KYLGVSPNEKIDVSK
+769 KYLGVSPNEKIDVSN

-890 QAVKKPQKTGNQP
+890 QAVKKPQKTGNQT
-903 QPINSEN
+903 QPINPEN
-910 ADVNTGSPSSLLE
+910 DDVNTGSPSNLLE
-923 RLIAINESGISGAS
+923 RLIAINDSGVG

-949 TSLDLVKDFA
+949 TSLGLIKDFA
-959 LATSFGSISSLSE
+959 SATSFGSISSLSE
-972 KAKGMDQALTEKISG
+972 KAKGMDQALTEKISS
-987 LTGKSFGFKKASQ
+987 LTGKSFGFQKASQ
-1000 VADIATA
+1000 VTDIRDAL
-1007 IQQKRT
+1007 QKRPKAERDMPS
-1013 VNHDTEIIDLLPGD
+1013 VDLLSG
-1027 QVSPSTPKT
+1027 V
-1036 PLQEQALAISQAMEG
+1036 
-1051 FSSAAPVPKTPQQE
+1051 SSASESEKISVNSRGIPV
-1065 QALAISQAM
+1065 
-1074 AGFSSAAPAPKTPQQ
+1074 
-1089 EQALAISQAM
+1089 
-1099 ADFSS
+1099 
-1104 AAPAPKTPQQEQAL
+1104 
-1118 AISQAMEGF
+1118 
-1127 SSAAPAPKTP
+1127 
-1137 QQAQALAISQAMEGF
+1137 
-1152 SSAAPAPKT
+1152 
-1161 PQQEQ
+1161 
-1166 ALAISQAMAGFSSA
+1166 
-1180 APAPKTPQQEQAL
+1180 
-1193 AINQAMAGAA
+1193 
-1203 PVVTSG
+1203 
-1209 KRTITAPSDVQIYDN
+1209 YDN
-1224 GYKVVTGEDKSFFGS
+1224 GYKVIDGEDKGVLGS
-1239 LFDSTVSGLKQTG
+1239 LFDSSLTGLKRISS
-1252 TAVIPAV
+1252 AVLPAI
-1259 GDNLS
+1259 GDNVSQLI
-1264 RLVGG
+1264 GG
-1269 IDSTGIL
+1269 VDGTSIV
-1276 NDLVMQSTGQNSA
+1276 NDLVYQATGQNST

-1296 LTRNVGDWLN
+1296 LTKSAGSWLN
-1306 GGIQQ
+1306 NGIQQ
-1311 TANSIRGIATGAN
+1311 TADSIRGISNEAN

-1337 FLAMPPQLPT
+1337 FLALPPQLPT

-1393 KGDPDNVVKTSQP
+1393 KGDPDKVVKTSQP

-1417 DQSLDALLED
+1417 DPSLDALLED

>member
-1 MASTPYVKSTGRK
+1 MDISPLA
-14 IQSSSRETLIAAGKR
+14 TLNNYRNGEHSICQKPWKKNTKLKPGNVDRAGKR

-43 DAIQG
+43 DAIQE
-48 ASTNELNALAEIK
+48 ASTNELKALAEVK
-61 DAILSGR
+61 DAILSGA
-68 GSITQLGE
+68 STITQQDE
-76 NQGKVSQRLSRRL
+76 RQGRVSNRLSRRRKDYEQ
-89 IASEPY
+89 ST
-95 VSDDAKNTQA
+95 SDSVRDVQT
-105 NPYIKRLPM
+105 NPYKKRLPA
-114 KKGRTQVNNG
+114 KK
-124 EERLI
+124 ERAPINQTVDRSI
-129 VATNTS
+129 VATNTPES
-135 ERVHF
+135 VRSVQ
-140 ASSRQ
+140 SRQ
-145 SAQKL
+145 NIRKSD
-150 KGSVPVA
+150 GSIPVA
-157 ANSAPLEPQSPQSQ
+157 ANSTPLEPQSPQSL

-182 VSQKNNEDI
+182 VSQKSNEDV
-191 ARKKEWQKAHKAD
+191 ARKKELQNARKAD
-204 AKLQEGFLRKLGSI
+204 AKLQAGFLRKLGSI
-218 IGVDGNQ
+218 MGVDGNQ

-231 LTDAAGVG
+231 LTNAAGVG

-272 KGEASPSKATS
+272 KKETSTSKAIS
-283 PAITYPAVVNTQK
+283 PVITYPAAVNSQK
-296 ATSATAFNNAVETKS
+296 ATSAKAFNNAVETKS

-318 TKILQTNDNKI
+318 TQILQTNDNKI
-329 IDGLENVSDEVVKL
+329 IDGLENVSDEIVKL

-348 SGNKFGLSDLWRNR
+348 SGNKFGLSDLWKNR

-372 DQAGKNKRNKP
+372 DRAGKNKRNKS
-383 KRKGRNLGKK
+383 KRKGHNLGKK
-393 ALSVGEKA
+393 ALSVGEKVAAGSA
-401 AAGTAAAGAGAG
+401 AAGTGVGT
-413 AAKTVKTKVSKAKD
+413 AKAVKNKISKPKDVST
-427 ISTTSD
+427 ISDT
-433 ASKGIAKET
+433 SKGIAKET
-442 KNTAKAVKPAG
+442 KNTAKAVKSAG
-453 VVAEEATVKTGE
+453 VVAEDTTIKTGE
-465 TVAKKKTESV
+465 AIAKKKTESV

-491 AARAIPIIGSLAMA
+491 AARAVPIIGSLAMA
-505 GYDAIDGYTDTDA
+505 GYDAIDGYTDTEA

-582 ARGVNGAVDVTKS
+582 ARGVNGAVDITKS

-634 QLQGGRN
+634 QLQGGRD

-647 EHGYTSPTEFSS
+647 EHGYTSPAEFNA
-659 PANNTIAADL
+659 PASNTIAADL

-690 FANQEGATLESPNA
+690 FANQEGAALEAPNA

-754 PPNEN
+754 PPKEN

-769 KYLGVSPNEKIDVSK
+769 KYLGVSPNEKIDVSN

-890 QAVKKPQKTGNQP
+890 QAVKKPQKTGNQS
-903 QPINSEN
+903 QPINPEN
-910 ADVNTGSPSSLLE
+910 VDVNTGSPSSLLE
-923 RLIAINESGISGAS
+923 RLIAINDSGVG
-937 NLFGGAATSLAG
+937 NLFGGAATSIAG
-949 TSLDLVKDFA
+949 TSLGLIKDFA
-959 LATSFGSISSLSE
+959 SATSFGSISSLSE
-972 KAKGMDQALTEKISG
+972 KAKGMDQALTEKISS
-987 LTGKSFGFKKASQ
+987 LTGKSFGFQKASQ
-1000 VADIATA
+1000 VTDIRDAL
-1007 IQQKRT
+1007 QKRPKAERDMPS
-1013 VNHDTEIIDLLPGD
+1013 VDLLSG
-1027 QVSPSTPKT
+1027 V
-1036 PLQEQALAISQAMEG
+1036 
-1051 FSSAAPVPKTPQQE
+1051 SSASESEKISVNSRGIPV
-1065 QALAISQAM
+1065 
-1074 AGFSSAAPAPKTPQQ
+1074 
-1089 EQALAISQAM
+1089 
-1099 ADFSS
+1099 
-1104 AAPAPKTPQQEQAL
+1104 
-1118 AISQAMEGF
+1118 
-1127 SSAAPAPKTP
+1127 
-1137 QQAQALAISQAMEGF
+1137 
-1152 SSAAPAPKT
+1152 
-1161 PQQEQ
+1161 
-1166 ALAISQAMAGFSSA
+1166 
-1180 APAPKTPQQEQAL
+1180 
-1193 AINQAMAGAA
+1193 
-1203 PVVTSG
+1203 
-1209 KRTITAPSDVQIYDN
+1209 YDN
-1224 GYKVVTGEDKSFFGS
+1224 GYKVIDGEDKGVLGS
-1239 LFDSTVSGLKQTG
+1239 LFDSSLTGLKRISS
-1252 TAVIPAV
+1252 AVLPAI
-1259 GDNLS
+1259 GDNVS
-1264 RLVGG
+1264 RLIGG
-1269 IDSTGIL
+1269 VDGTGIV
-1276 NDLVMQSTGQNSA
+1276 NDLVYQATGQNST

-1296 LTRNVGDWLN
+1296 LTRSAGSWLN
-1306 GGIQQ
+1306 NGIQQ
-1311 TANSIRGIATGAN
+1311 TADSIRGISNEAN

-1393 KGDPDNVVKTSQP
+1393 KGDPDKVVKTSQP

-1417 DQSLDALLED
+1417 DPSLDALLED

>member
-1 MASTPYVKSTGRK
+1 MDISPLA
-14 IQSSSRETLIAAGKR
+14 TLNNYRNGEHSICQKPWKKNTKLKLGNVDRAGKR

-43 DAIQG
+43 DAIQE
-48 ASTNELNALAEIK
+48 ASTNELKALAEVK
-61 DAILSGR
+61 DAILSGA
-68 GSITQLGE
+68 STITQQDE
-76 NQGKVSQRLSRRL
+76 RQGRVSNRLSRRRKDYEQ
-89 IASEPY
+89 ST
-95 VSDDAKNTQA
+95 SDSVRDVQT
-105 NPYIKRLPM
+105 NPYKKRLPA
-114 KKGRTQVNNG
+114 KK
-124 EERLI
+124 ERAPINQTVDRSI
-129 VATNTS
+129 VATNTPES
-135 ERVHF
+135 VRSVQ
-140 ASSRQ
+140 SRQ
-145 SAQKL
+145 TIRKSD
-150 KGSVPVA
+150 GFIPVA
-157 ANSAPLEPQSPQSQ
+157 ANSAPLEPQSPQSL

-182 VSQKNNEDI
+182 VSQKSNEDV
-191 ARKKEWQKAHKAD
+191 ARKKELQNARKAD
-204 AKLQEGFLRKLGSI
+204 AKLQAGFLRKLGSI
-218 IGVDGNQ
+218 MGVDGNQ

-231 LTDAAGVG
+231 LTNAAGVG

-272 KGEASPSKATS
+272 KKETSTSKAIS
-283 PAITYPAVVNTQK
+283 PVITYPAAVNSQK
-296 ATSATAFNNAVETKS
+296 STSAKAFNNAVETKS

-329 IDGLENVSDEVVKL
+329 IDGLENVSDEIVKL

-348 SGNKFGLSDLWRNR
+348 SGNKFGLSDLWKNR

-372 DQAGKNKRNKP
+372 DRAGKNKRNKS

-393 ALSVGEKA
+393 ALSVGEKVAAGSA
-401 AAGTAAAGAGAG
+401 AAGTGVGT
-413 AAKTVKTKVSKAKD
+413 AKAVKNKISKPKDVST
-427 ISTTSD
+427 ISDT
-433 ASKGIAKET
+433 SKGIAKET
-442 KNTAKAVKPAG
+442 KNTAKAVKSAG
-453 VVAEEATVKTGE
+453 VVAEDTTIKTGE
-465 TVAKKKTESV
+465 AIAKKKTESV

-491 AARAIPIIGSLAMA
+491 AARAVPIIGSLAMA
-505 GYDAIDGYTDTDA
+505 GYDAIDGYTDTEA

-582 ARGVNGAVDVTKS
+582 ARGVNGAVDITKS

-634 QLQGGRN
+634 QLQGGRD

-647 EHGYTSPTEFSS
+647 EHGYTSPAEFNA
-659 PANNTIAADL
+659 PASNTIAADL

-690 FANQEGATLESPNA
+690 FANQEGAALEAPNA

-754 PPNEN
+754 PPKEN

-769 KYLGVSPNEKIDVSK
+769 KYLGVSPNEKIDVSN

-890 QAVKKPQKTGNQP
+890 QAVKKPQKTGNQS
-903 QPINSEN
+903 QPINPEN
-910 ADVNTGSPSSLLE
+910 VDVNTGSPSSLLE
-923 RLIAINESGISGAS
+923 RLIAINDSGVG

-949 TSLDLVKDFA
+949 TSLGLIKDFA
-959 LATSFGSISSLSE
+959 SATSFGSISSLSE
-972 KAKGMDQALTEKISG
+972 KAKGMDQALTEKISS
-987 LTGKSFGFKKASQ
+987 LTGKSFGFQKASQ
-1000 VADIATA
+1000 VTDIRDAL
-1007 IQQKRT
+1007 QKRPKAERDMPS
-1013 VNHDTEIIDLLPGD
+1013 VALLSG
-1027 QVSPSTPKT
+1027 V
-1036 PLQEQALAISQAMEG
+1036 
-1051 FSSAAPVPKTPQQE
+1051 SSASESEKISVNSRGIPV
-1065 QALAISQAM
+1065 
-1074 AGFSSAAPAPKTPQQ
+1074 
-1089 EQALAISQAM
+1089 
-1099 ADFSS
+1099 
-1104 AAPAPKTPQQEQAL
+1104 
-1118 AISQAMEGF
+1118 
-1127 SSAAPAPKTP
+1127 
-1137 QQAQALAISQAMEGF
+1137 
-1152 SSAAPAPKT
+1152 
-1161 PQQEQ
+1161 
-1166 ALAISQAMAGFSSA
+1166 
-1180 APAPKTPQQEQAL
+1180 
-1193 AINQAMAGAA
+1193 
-1203 PVVTSG
+1203 
-1209 KRTITAPSDVQIYDN
+1209 YDN
-1224 GYKVVTGEDKSFFGS
+1224 GYKVIDGEDKGVLGS
-1239 LFDSTVSGLKQTG
+1239 LFDSSLTGLKRISS
-1252 TAVIPAV
+1252 AVLPAI
-1259 GDNLS
+1259 GDNVSQLI
-1264 RLVGG
+1264 GG
-1269 IDSTGIL
+1269 VDGTGIV
-1276 NDLVMQSTGQNSA
+1276 NDLVYQATGQNST

-1296 LTRNVGDWLN
+1296 LTKSAGSWLN
-1306 GGIQQ
+1306 NGIQQ
-1311 TANSIRGIATGAN
+1311 TADSIRGISNEAN

-1393 KGDPDNVVKTSQP
+1393 KGDPDKVVKTSQP

-1417 DQSLDALLED
+1417 DPSLDALLED

>member
-1 MASTPYVKSTGRK
+1 MDISPLA
-14 IQSSSRETLIAAGKR
+14 TLNNYRNGEHSICQKPWKKNTKLKLGNVDRAGKR

-43 DAIQG
+43 DAIQE
-48 ASTNELNALAEIK
+48 ASTNELKALAEVK
-61 DAILSGR
+61 DAILSGA
-68 GSITQLGE
+68 STITQQDE
-76 NQGKVSQRLSRRL
+76 RQGRVSNRLSRRRKDYEQ
-89 IASEPY
+89 ST
-95 VSDDAKNTQA
+95 SDSVRDVQT
-105 NPYIKRLPM
+105 NPYKKRLPA
-114 KKGRTQVNNG
+114 KK
-124 EERLI
+124 ERAPINQTVDRSI
-129 VATNTS
+129 VATNTPES
-135 ERVHF
+135 VRSVQ
-140 ASSRQ
+140 SRQ
-145 SAQKL
+145 TIRKSD
-150 KGSVPVA
+150 GFIPVA
-157 ANSAPLEPQSPQSQ
+157 ANSAPLEPQSPQSL

-182 VSQKNNEDI
+182 VSQKSNEDV
-191 ARKKEWQKAHKAD
+191 ARKKELQNARKAD
-204 AKLQEGFLRKLGSI
+204 AKLQAGFLRKLGSI
-218 IGVDGNQ
+218 MGVDGNQ

-231 LTDAAGVG
+231 LTNAAGVG

-272 KGEASPSKATS
+272 KKETSTSKAIS
-283 PAITYPAVVNTQK
+283 PVITYPAAVNSQK
-296 ATSATAFNNAVETKS
+296 STSAKAFNNAVETKS

-329 IDGLENVSDEVVKL
+329 IDGLENVSDEIVKL

-348 SGNKFGLSDLWRNR
+348 SGNKFGLSDLWKNR

-372 DQAGKNKRNKP
+372 DRAGKNKRNKS

-393 ALSVGEKA
+393 ALSVGEKVAAGSA
-401 AAGTAAAGAGAG
+401 AAGTGVGT
-413 AAKTVKTKVSKAKD
+413 AKAVKNKISKPKDVST
-427 ISTTSD
+427 ISDT
-433 ASKGIAKET
+433 SKGIAKET
-442 KNTAKAVKPAG
+442 KNTAKAVKSAG
-453 VVAEEATVKTGE
+453 VVAEDTTIKTGE
-465 TVAKKKTESV
+465 AIAKKKTESV

-491 AARAIPIIGSLAMA
+491 AARAVPIIGSLAMA
-505 GYDAIDGYTDTDA
+505 GYDAIDGYTDTEA

-582 ARGVNGAVDVTKS
+582 ARGVNGAVDITKS

-634 QLQGGRN
+634 QLQGGRD

-647 EHGYTSPTEFSS
+647 EHGYTSPAEFNA
-659 PANNTIAADL
+659 PASNTIAADL

-690 FANQEGATLESPNA
+690 FANQEGAALEAPNA

-738 GYQKLQ
+738 GYPKLQ

-754 PPNEN
+754 PPKEN

-769 KYLGVSPNEKIDVSK
+769 KYLGVSPNEKIDVSN

-890 QAVKKPQKTGNQP
+890 QAVKKPQKTGNQS
-903 QPINSEN
+903 QPINPEN
-910 ADVNTGSPSSLLE
+910 VDVNTGSPSSLLE
-923 RLIAINESGISGAS
+923 RLIAINDSGVG

-949 TSLDLVKDFA
+949 TSLGLIKDFA
-959 LATSFGSISSLSE
+959 SATSFGSISSLSE
-972 KAKGMDQALTEKISG
+972 KAKGMDQALTEKISS
-987 LTGKSFGFKKASQ
+987 LTGKSFGFQKASQ
-1000 VADIATA
+1000 VTDIRDAL
-1007 IQQKRT
+1007 QKRPKAERDMPS
-1013 VNHDTEIIDLLPGD
+1013 VDLLSG
-1027 QVSPSTPKT
+1027 V
-1036 PLQEQALAISQAMEG
+1036 
-1051 FSSAAPVPKTPQQE
+1051 SSASESEKISVNSRGIPV
-1065 QALAISQAM
+1065 
-1074 AGFSSAAPAPKTPQQ
+1074 
-1089 EQALAISQAM
+1089 
-1099 ADFSS
+1099 
-1104 AAPAPKTPQQEQAL
+1104 
-1118 AISQAMEGF
+1118 
-1127 SSAAPAPKTP
+1127 
-1137 QQAQALAISQAMEGF
+1137 
-1152 SSAAPAPKT
+1152 
-1161 PQQEQ
+1161 
-1166 ALAISQAMAGFSSA
+1166 
-1180 APAPKTPQQEQAL
+1180 
-1193 AINQAMAGAA
+1193 
-1203 PVVTSG
+1203 
-1209 KRTITAPSDVQIYDN
+1209 YDN
-1224 GYKVVTGEDKSFFGS
+1224 GYKVIDGEDKGVLGS
-1239 LFDSTVSGLKQTG
+1239 LFDSSLTGLKRISS
-1252 TAVIPAV
+1252 AVLPAI
-1259 GDNLS
+1259 GDNVSQLI
-1264 RLVGG
+1264 GG
-1269 IDSTGIL
+1269 VDGTGIV
-1276 NDLVMQSTGQNSA
+1276 NDLVYQATGQNST

-1296 LTRNVGDWLN
+1296 LTKSAGSWLN
-1306 GGIQQ
+1306 NGIQQ
-1311 TANSIRGIATGAN
+1311 TADSIRGISNEAN

-1393 KGDPDNVVKTSQP
+1393 KGDPDKVVKTSQP

-1417 DQSLDALLED
+1417 DPSLDALLED

>member
-1 MASTPYVKSTGRK
+1 M
-14 IQSSSRETLIAAGKR
+14 
-29 EVILKE
+29 
-35 NKDRIAII
+35 
-43 DAIQG
+43 
-48 ASTNELNALAEIK
+48 
-61 DAILSGR
+61 
-68 GSITQLGE
+68 
-76 NQGKVSQRLSRRL
+76 
-89 IASEPY
+89 
-95 VSDDAKNTQA
+95 
-105 NPYIKRLPM
+105 
-114 KKGRTQVNNG
+114 
-124 EERLI
+124 
-129 VATNTS
+129 
-135 ERVHF
+135 
-140 ASSRQ
+140 
-145 SAQKL
+145 
-150 KGSVPVA
+150 
-157 ANSAPLEPQSPQSQ
+157 
-171 KGPLRDSNGRF
+171 
-182 VSQKNNEDI
+182 
-191 ARKKEWQKAHKAD
+191 
-204 AKLQEGFLRKLGSI
+204 
-218 IGVDGNQ
+218 GVDGNQ

-401 AAGTAAAGAGAG
+401 AAGTAAAGAAAGAGAG

-582 ARGVNGAVDVTKS
+582 ARGVNGAVDITKS

-890 QAVKKPQKTGNQP
+890 QAVKKPQKTANQP
-903 QPINSEN
+903 QPINPEN

-1036 PLQEQALAISQAMEG
+1036 P
-1051 FSSAAPVPKTPQQE
+1051 QQE
-1065 QALAISQAM
+1065 
-1074 AGFSSAAPAPKTPQQ
+1074 
-1089 EQALAISQAM
+1089 
-1099 ADFSS
+1099 
-1104 AAPAPKTPQQEQAL
+1104 
-1118 AISQAMEGF
+1118 
-1127 SSAAPAPKTP
+1127 
-1137 QQAQALAISQAMEGF
+1137 QALAISQAMEGF

-1166 ALAISQAMAGFSSA
+1166 ALAISQAMAGISSAAPAPKTPQQEQALAISQAMAGISSA

-1311 TANSIRGIATGAN
+1311 TANSIKEISTGAN

-1372 KALDNICSILND
+1372 KTLDNICSILND

-1393 KGDPDNVVKTSQP
+1393 KGDPDKVVKTSQP
-1406 QPRPRASTTIN
+1406 QPRPRVSTTIN
-1417 DQSLDALLED
+1417 DPSLDALLED

>member
-1 MASTPYVKSTGRK
+1 M
-14 IQSSSRETLIAAGKR
+14 
-29 EVILKE
+29 
-35 NKDRIAII
+35 
-43 DAIQG
+43 
-48 ASTNELNALAEIK
+48 
-61 DAILSGR
+61 
-68 GSITQLGE
+68 
-76 NQGKVSQRLSRRL
+76 
-89 IASEPY
+89 
-95 VSDDAKNTQA
+95 
-105 NPYIKRLPM
+105 
-114 KKGRTQVNNG
+114 
-124 EERLI
+124 
-129 VATNTS
+129 
-135 ERVHF
+135 
-140 ASSRQ
+140 
-145 SAQKL
+145 
-150 KGSVPVA
+150 
-157 ANSAPLEPQSPQSQ
+157 
-171 KGPLRDSNGRF
+171 
-182 VSQKNNEDI
+182 
-191 ARKKEWQKAHKAD
+191 
-204 AKLQEGFLRKLGSI
+204 
-218 IGVDGNQ
+218 GVDGNQ

-272 KGEASPSKATS
+272 KGEASSSKATS

-413 AAKTVKTKVSKAKD
+413 AAKAVKTKVSKGKD

-453 VVAEEATVKTGE
+453 VVAEEATIKTGE

-475 ALKSAA
+475 ALKNAA

-527 DDAVSEQQKTAYATA
+527 DDAVSEQQKTTYATA

-582 ARGVNGAVDVTKS
+582 ARGVNGAVDITKS

-647 EHGYTSPTEFSS
+647 EHGYTSPTEFSA

-903 QPINSEN
+903 QPINPEN

-923 RLIAINESGISGAS
+923 RLITINESGISGAS

-1036 PLQEQALAISQAMEG
+1036 P
-1051 FSSAAPVPKTPQQE
+1051 QQE
-1065 QALAISQAM
+1065 
-1074 AGFSSAAPAPKTPQQ
+1074 
-1089 EQALAISQAM
+1089 
-1099 ADFSS
+1099 
-1104 AAPAPKTPQQEQAL
+1104 
-1118 AISQAMEGF
+1118 
-1127 SSAAPAPKTP
+1127 
-1137 QQAQALAISQAMEGF
+1137 QALAISQAMEGF

-1166 ALAISQAMAGFSSA
+1166 ALAINQAMAGFSSA

-1193 AINQAMAGAA
+1193 AISQAMECFSSAA

>member
-1 MASTPYVKSTGRK
+1 M
-14 IQSSSRETLIAAGKR
+14 
-29 EVILKE
+29 KE

-150 KGSVPVA
+150 KGSVPLA

-272 KGEASPSKATS
+272 KGEALSSKATS

-393 ALSVGEKA
+393 ALTVGEKA

-453 VVAEEATVKTGE
+453 VVAEEATIKTGE

-582 ARGVNGAVDVTKS
+582 ARGVNGAVDITKS
-595 VFGSLKDTFL
+595 VFGNLKDTFL

-647 EHGYTSPTEFSS
+647 EHGYTSPTEFSA

-890 QAVKKPQKTGNQP
+890 QAVKKPQKTGNQS
-903 QPINSEN
+903 QPINPEN
-910 ADVNTGSPSSLLE
+910 VDVNTGSPSSLLE
-923 RLIAINESGISGAS
+923 RLIAINDSGVG

-949 TSLDLVKDFA
+949 TSLGLIKDFA
-959 LATSFGSISSLSE
+959 SATSFGSISSLSE
-972 KAKGMDQALTEKISG
+972 KAKGMDQALTEKISS
-987 LTGKSFGFKKASQ
+987 LTGKSFGFQKASQ
-1000 VADIATA
+1000 VTDIRDAL
-1007 IQQKRT
+1007 QKRPKAERDMPS
-1013 VNHDTEIIDLLPGD
+1013 VDLLSG
-1027 QVSPSTPKT
+1027 V
-1036 PLQEQALAISQAMEG
+1036 
-1051 FSSAAPVPKTPQQE
+1051 SSASESEKISVNSRGIPV
-1065 QALAISQAM
+1065 
-1074 AGFSSAAPAPKTPQQ
+1074 
-1089 EQALAISQAM
+1089 
-1099 ADFSS
+1099 
-1104 AAPAPKTPQQEQAL
+1104 
-1118 AISQAMEGF
+1118 
-1127 SSAAPAPKTP
+1127 
-1137 QQAQALAISQAMEGF
+1137 
-1152 SSAAPAPKT
+1152 
-1161 PQQEQ
+1161 
-1166 ALAISQAMAGFSSA
+1166 
-1180 APAPKTPQQEQAL
+1180 
-1193 AINQAMAGAA
+1193 
-1203 PVVTSG
+1203 
-1209 KRTITAPSDVQIYDN
+1209 YDN
-1224 GYKVVTGEDKSFFGS
+1224 GYKVIDGEDKGVLGS
-1239 LFDSTVSGLKQTG
+1239 LFDSSLTGLKRISS
-1252 TAVIPAV
+1252 AVLPAI
-1259 GDNLS
+1259 GDNVSQLI
-1264 RLVGG
+1264 GG
-1269 IDSTGIL
+1269 VDGTGIV
-1276 NDLVMQSTGQNSA
+1276 NDLVYQATGQNST

-1296 LTRNVGDWLN
+1296 LTKSAGSWLN
-1306 GGIQQ
+1306 NGIQQ
-1311 TANSIRGIATGAN
+1311 TADSIRGISNEAN

-1337 FLAMPPQLPT
+1337 FLALPPQLPT

-1393 KGDPDNVVKTSQP
+1393 KGDPDKVVKTSQP

-1417 DQSLDALLED
+1417 DPSLDALLED

>member
-1 MASTPYVKSTGRK
+1 MDISPLA
-14 IQSSSRETLIAAGKR
+14 TLNNYRNGEHSICQKPWKKNTKLKLGNVDRAGKR

-43 DAIQG
+43 DAIQE
-48 ASTNELNALAEIK
+48 ASTNELKALAEVK
-61 DAILSGR
+61 DAILSGA
-68 GSITQLGE
+68 STITQQDE
-76 NQGKVSQRLSRRL
+76 RQGRVSNRLSRRRKDYEQ
-89 IASEPY
+89 ST
-95 VSDDAKNTQA
+95 SDSVRDVQT
-105 NPYIKRLPM
+105 NPYKKRLPA
-114 KKGRTQVNNG
+114 KK
-124 EERLI
+124 ERAPINQTVDRSI
-129 VATNTS
+129 VATNTPES
-135 ERVHF
+135 VRSVQ
-140 ASSRQ
+140 SRQ
-145 SAQKL
+145 TIRKPD
-150 KGSVPVA
+150 GFIPVA
-157 ANSAPLEPQSPQSQ
+157 ANSAPLEPQSPQSL
-171 KGPLRDSNGRF
+171 KGPLRDSSGRF
-182 VSQKNNEDI
+182 VSQKSNEDV
-191 ARKKEWQKAHKAD
+191 ARKKELQNARKAD
-204 AKLQEGFLRKLGSI
+204 AKLQAGFLRKLGSI
-218 IGVDGNQ
+218 MGVDGNQ

-231 LTDAAGVG
+231 LTNAAGVG

-272 KGEASPSKATS
+272 KKETSTSKAIS
-283 PAITYPAVVNTQK
+283 PVITYPAAVNSQK
-296 ATSATAFNNAVETKS
+296 ATSAKAFNNAVETKS

-329 IDGLENVSDEVVKL
+329 IDGLENVSDEIVKL

-348 SGNKFGLSDLWRNR
+348 SGNKFGLSDLWKNR

-372 DQAGKNKRNKP
+372 DQTGKNKRNKS

-393 ALSVGEKA
+393 ALSAGEKVAAGSA
-401 AAGTAAAGAGAG
+401 AAGTGVG
-413 AAKTVKTKVSKAKD
+413 AAKVVKNKISKPKDVST
-427 ISTTSD
+427 ISDT
-433 ASKGIAKET
+433 SKGIAKET
-442 KNTAKAVKPAG
+442 KNTAKAVKSAG
-453 VVAEEATVKTGE
+453 VVAEDATIKTGE
-465 TVAKKKTESV
+465 AIAKKKTESV

-491 AARAIPIIGSLAMA
+491 AARAVPIIGSLAMA
-505 GYDAIDGYTDTDA
+505 GYDAIDGYTDTEA

-582 ARGVNGAVDVTKS
+582 ARGVNGAVDITKS

-647 EHGYTSPTEFSS
+647 EHGYTSPTEFSA

-769 KYLGVSPNEKIDVSK
+769 KYLGVSPNEKIDVSN

-890 QAVKKPQKTGNQP
+890 QAVKKPQKTGNQS
-903 QPINSEN
+903 QPINPEN
-910 ADVNTGSPSSLLE
+910 VDVNTGSPSRMLE
-923 RLIAINESGISGAS
+923 RLIAINDSGVG

-949 TSLDLVKDFA
+949 TSLGLIKDFA
-959 LATSFGSISSLSE
+959 SATSFGSISSLSE
-972 KAKGMDQALTEKISG
+972 KAKGMDQALTEKISS
-987 LTGKSFGFKKASQ
+987 LTGKSFGFQKASQ
-1000 VADIATA
+1000 VTDIRDAL
-1007 IQQKRT
+1007 QKRPKAERDMPS
-1013 VNHDTEIIDLLPGD
+1013 VDLLSG
-1027 QVSPSTPKT
+1027 V
-1036 PLQEQALAISQAMEG
+1036 
-1051 FSSAAPVPKTPQQE
+1051 SSASESEKISVNSRGIPV
-1065 QALAISQAM
+1065 
-1074 AGFSSAAPAPKTPQQ
+1074 
-1089 EQALAISQAM
+1089 
-1099 ADFSS
+1099 
-1104 AAPAPKTPQQEQAL
+1104 
-1118 AISQAMEGF
+1118 
-1127 SSAAPAPKTP
+1127 
-1137 QQAQALAISQAMEGF
+1137 
-1152 SSAAPAPKT
+1152 
-1161 PQQEQ
+1161 
-1166 ALAISQAMAGFSSA
+1166 
-1180 APAPKTPQQEQAL
+1180 
-1193 AINQAMAGAA
+1193 
-1203 PVVTSG
+1203 
-1209 KRTITAPSDVQIYDN
+1209 YDN
-1224 GYKVVTGEDKSFFGS
+1224 GYKVIDGEDKGVLGS
-1239 LFDSTVSGLKQTG
+1239 LFDSSLTGLKRISS
-1252 TAVIPAV
+1252 AVLPAI
-1259 GDNLS
+1259 GDNVSQLI
-1264 RLVGG
+1264 GG
-1269 IDSTGIL
+1269 VDGTGIV
-1276 NDLVMQSTGQNSA
+1276 NDLVYQATGQNST

-1296 LTRNVGDWLN
+1296 LTKSAGSWLN
-1306 GGIQQ
+1306 NGIQQ
-1311 TANSIRGIATGAN
+1311 TADSIRGISNEAN

-1337 FLAMPPQLPT
+1337 FLALPPQLPT

-1393 KGDPDNVVKTSQP
+1393 KGDPDKVVKTSQP
-1406 QPRPRASTTIN
+1406 QPRPRVSTTIN
-1417 DQSLDALLED
+1417 DPSLDALLED

>member
-1 MASTPYVKSTGRK
+1 MDISPLA
-14 IQSSSRETLIAAGKR
+14 TLNNYRNGEHSICQKPWKKNTKLKLGNVDRAGKR

-43 DAIQG
+43 DAIQE
-48 ASTNELNALAEIK
+48 ASTNELKALAEVK
-61 DAILSGR
+61 DAILSGAR
-68 GSITQLGE
+68 TITQQDE
-76 NQGKVSQRLSRRL
+76 RQGRVSNRLSRRRKDYEQ
-89 IASEPY
+89 ST
-95 VSDDAKNTQA
+95 SDSVRDVQT
-105 NPYIKRLPM
+105 NPYKKRLPA
-114 KKGRTQVNNG
+114 KK
-124 EERLI
+124 ERAPINQTVDRSI
-129 VATNTS
+129 VATNTPES
-135 ERVHF
+135 VRSVQ
-140 ASSRQ
+140 SRQ
-145 SAQKL
+145 TIRKSD
-150 KGSVPVA
+150 GFIPVA
-157 ANSAPLEPQSPQSQ
+157 ANSAPLEPQSPQSL

-182 VSQKNNEDI
+182 VSQKSNEDV
-191 ARKKEWQKAHKAD
+191 AKKKELQNACKAD
-204 AKLQEGFLRKLGSI
+204 AKLQAGFLRKLGSI
-218 IGVDGNQ
+218 MGVDGNQ

-231 LTDAAGVG
+231 LTNAAGVG

-272 KGEASPSKATS
+272 KKETSTSKAIS
-283 PAITYPAVVNTQK
+283 PVITYPAAVNSQK
-296 ATSATAFNNAVETKS
+296 STSAKAFNNAVETKS

-329 IDGLENVSDEVVKL
+329 IDGLENVSDEIVKL

-348 SGNKFGLSDLWRNR
+348 SGNKFGLSDLWKNR

-372 DQAGKNKRNKP
+372 DRAGKNKRNKS

-393 ALSVGEKA
+393 ALSVGEKVAAGSA
-401 AAGTAAAGAGAG
+401 AAGTGVGT
-413 AAKTVKTKVSKAKD
+413 AKAVKNKISKPKDVST
-427 ISTTSD
+427 ISDT
-433 ASKGIAKET
+433 SKGIAKET
-442 KNTAKAVKPAG
+442 KNTAKAVKSAG
-453 VVAEEATVKTGE
+453 VVAEDTTIKTGE
-465 TVAKKKTESV
+465 AIAKKKTESV

-491 AARAIPIIGSLAMA
+491 AARAVPIIGSLAMA
-505 GYDAIDGYTDTDA
+505 GYDAIDGYTDTEA

-582 ARGVNGAVDVTKS
+582 ARGVNGAVDITKS

-634 QLQGGRN
+634 QLQGGRD

-647 EHGYTSPTEFSS
+647 EHGYTSPAEFNA
-659 PANNTIAADL
+659 PASNTIAADL

-690 FANQEGATLESPNA
+690 FANQEGAALEAPNA

-754 PPNEN
+754 PPKEN

-769 KYLGVSPNEKIDVSK
+769 KYLGVSPNEKIDVSN

-890 QAVKKPQKTGNQP
+890 QAVKKPQKTGNQS
-903 QPINSEN
+903 QPINPEN
-910 ADVNTGSPSSLLE
+910 VDVNTGSPSSLLE
-923 RLIAINESGISGAS
+923 RLIAINDSGVG

-949 TSLDLVKDFA
+949 TSLGLIKDFA
-959 LATSFGSISSLSE
+959 SATSFGSISSLSE
-972 KAKGMDQALTEKISG
+972 KAKGMDQALTEKISS
-987 LTGKSFGFKKASQ
+987 LTGKSFGFQKASQ
-1000 VADIATA
+1000 VTDIRDAL
-1007 IQQKRT
+1007 QKRPKAERDMPS
-1013 VNHDTEIIDLLPGD
+1013 VDLLSG
-1027 QVSPSTPKT
+1027 V
-1036 PLQEQALAISQAMEG
+1036 
-1051 FSSAAPVPKTPQQE
+1051 SSASESEK
-1065 QALAISQAM
+1065 ISVNSR
-1074 AGFSSAAPAPKTPQQ
+1074 GI
-1089 EQALAISQAM
+1089 L
-1099 ADFSS
+1099 
-1104 AAPAPKTPQQEQAL
+1104 
-1118 AISQAMEGF
+1118 
-1127 SSAAPAPKTP
+1127 
-1137 QQAQALAISQAMEGF
+1137 
-1152 SSAAPAPKT
+1152 
-1161 PQQEQ
+1161 
-1166 ALAISQAMAGFSSA
+1166 
-1180 APAPKTPQQEQAL
+1180 
-1193 AINQAMAGAA
+1193 
-1203 PVVTSG
+1203 V
-1209 KRTITAPSDVQIYDN
+1209 YDN
-1224 GYKVVTGEDKSFFGS
+1224 GYKVIDGEDKGVLGS
-1239 LFDSTVSGLKQTG
+1239 LFDSSLTGLKRISS
-1252 TAVIPAV
+1252 AVLPAI
-1259 GDNLS
+1259 GDNVS
-1264 RLVGG
+1264 RLIGG
-1269 IDSTGIL
+1269 VDGTGIV
-1276 NDLVMQSTGQNSA
+1276 NDLVYQATGQNST

-1296 LTRNVGDWLN
+1296 LTRSAGSWLN
-1306 GGIQQ
+1306 NGIQQ
-1311 TANSIRGIATGAN
+1311 TADSIRGISNEAN

-1393 KGDPDNVVKTSQP
+1393 KGDPDKVVKTSQP

-1417 DQSLDALLED
+1417 DPSLDALLED

>member
-1 MASTPYVKSTGRK
+1 MDISPLA
-14 IQSSSRETLIAAGKR
+14 TLNNYRNGEHSICQKPWKKNTKLKPGNVDRAGKR

-43 DAIQG
+43 DAIQE
-48 ASTNELNALAEIK
+48 ASTNELKALAEVK
-61 DAILSGR
+61 DAILSGV
-68 GSITQLGE
+68 GTITQQDE
-76 NQGKVSQRLSRRL
+76 KQGRVSNRLSRRRKDYEQ
-89 IASEPY
+89 ST
-95 VSDDAKNTQA
+95 SDSVRDAQT
-105 NPYIKRLPM
+105 NPYKKRLPA
-114 KKGRTQVNNG
+114 KK
-124 EERLI
+124 ERAPINQTVDRAI
-129 VATNTS
+129 VATNTPES
-135 ERVHF
+135 VRSVQ
-140 ASSRQ
+140 SRQ
-145 SAQKL
+145 TIRKSD
-150 KGSVPVA
+150 GFIPVA
-157 ANSAPLEPQSPQSQ
+157 ANSASLEPQSPQSL

-182 VSQKNNEDI
+182 VSQKSNEDV
-191 ARKKEWQKAHKAD
+191 ARKKELQNARKAD
-204 AKLQEGFLRKLGSI
+204 AKLQAGFLRKLGSI
-218 IGVDGNQ
+218 MGMDGHQ
-225 SSSEES
+225 SAGEEAI
-231 LTDAAGVG
+231 TNAAGVG

-256 EITGKAESLK
+256 EITGKTKSLK
-266 EWVEKG
+266 EWVDNPPDH
-272 KGEASPSKATS
+272 EAKS
-283 PAITYPAVVNTQK
+283 PAITYPAPRNEKNSVS
-296 ATSATAFNNAVETKS
+296 SAAFNNAIEAKS
-311 AQAVEEQ
+311 VRVVEEQ
-318 TKILQTNDNKI
+318 TKVLQSNDARI
-329 IDGLENVSDEVVKL
+329 IDELENVSDEIVKL
-343 RKSVS
+343 RKSMKTK
-348 SGNKFGLSDLWRNR
+348 GNGIKLSDLFSRNR
-362 ASRRNKINIG
+362 DRITSNRNRNKTNRNKNKSKRDRRADKSPEAKKNKIKTTATEKG
-372 DQAGKNKRNKP
+372 DTSTPKDKVEKKQQNSKNDSAKNENRQPRNAGKE
-383 KRKGRNLGKK
+383 
-393 ALSVGEKA
+393 A
-401 AAGTAAAGAGAG
+401 
-413 AAKTVKTKVSKAKD
+413 
-427 ISTTSD
+427 ISD
-433 ASKGIAKET
+433 ASKTTEKVADKGARKTTSTGIAKAATEAT
-442 KNTAKAVKPAG
+442 TEKVAIATGENLAKKEAGKIALKAAGGAAVRAG
-453 VVAEEATVKTGE
+453 VRG
-465 TVAKKKTESV
+465 
-475 ALKSAA
+475 
-481 KIGVKSAAST
+481 
-491 AARAIPIIGSLAMA
+491 IPIIGNIAMA

-582 ARGVNGAVDVTKS
+582 ARGVNGAVDITKS

-634 QLQGGRN
+634 QLQGGRD

-647 EHGYTSPTEFSS
+647 EHGYTSPAEFNAPTS
-659 PANNTIAADL
+659 NTIAADL

-690 FANQEGATLESPNA
+690 FANQEGATLEAPNA

-754 PPNEN
+754 PPKEN

-769 KYLGVSPNEKIDVSK
+769 KYLGVSPNEKIDVSN

-807 EFIKNALGAFNTNTG
+807 EFIKNALGAFNANTG
-822 RWEGQFSDETLARIN
+822 RWEGRFSDETLVRLN
-837 KIQKENGGQLIARD
+837 KIQQENGGQLIARD

-860 KYANGKSP
+860 KYADGTSP

-880 QQPIE
+880 PKPIE

-890 QAVKKPQKTGNQP
+890 QAAKKPQKKGNQP
-903 QPINSEN
+903 QPINPEN

-959 LATSFGSISSLSE
+959 SATSFGSISSLSE

-1036 PLQEQALAISQAMEG
+1036 P
-1051 FSSAAPVPKTPQQE
+1051 QQE

-1074 AGFSSAAPAPKTPQQ
+1074 A
-1089 EQALAISQAM
+1089 
-1099 ADFSS
+1099 
-1104 AAPAPKTPQQEQAL
+1104 
-1118 AISQAMEGF
+1118 
-1127 SSAAPAPKTP
+1127 
-1137 QQAQALAISQAMEGF
+1137 GF

-1193 AINQAMAGAA
+1193 AINQAMSGAA

-1239 LFDSTVSGLKQTG
+1239 LFDSTVSGLKQAG

-1372 KALDNICSILND
+1372 KALDNICSILSD

>member
-1 MASTPYVKSTGRK
+1 MDISPLA
-14 IQSSSRETLIAAGKR
+14 TLNNYRNGEHSICQKPWKKNTKLKPGNVDRAGKR

-43 DAIQG
+43 DAIQE
-48 ASTNELNALAEIK
+48 ASTNELKALAEVK
-61 DAILSGR
+61 DAILSGT
-68 GSITQLGE
+68 STITQQDE
-76 NQGKVSQRLSRRL
+76 RQGRVSNRLSRRRKDYEQ
-89 IASEPY
+89 ST
-95 VSDDAKNTQA
+95 SDSVRDAQT
-105 NPYIKRLPM
+105 NPYKKRLPA
-114 KKGRTQVNNG
+114 KK
-124 EERLI
+124 ERAPINQTVDRAI
-129 VATNTS
+129 VATNTPES
-135 ERVHF
+135 VRSVQ
-140 ASSRQ
+140 SRQ
-145 SAQKL
+145 TIRKSD
-150 KGSVPVA
+150 GFIPVA
-157 ANSAPLEPQSPQSQ
+157 ANSAPLEPQSPQSL

-182 VSQKNNEDI
+182 VSQKSNEDV
-191 ARKKEWQKAHKAD
+191 ARKKELQNARKAD
-204 AKLQEGFLRKLGSI
+204 AKLQAGFLRKLGSI
-218 IGVDGNQ
+218 MGVDGNQ

-231 LTDAAGVG
+231 LTNAAGVG

-272 KGEASPSKATS
+272 KKETSTSKAIS
-283 PAITYPAVVNTQK
+283 PVITYPAAVNSQK
-296 ATSATAFNNAVETKS
+296 ATSAKAFNNAVETKS

-329 IDGLENVSDEVVKL
+329 IDGLENVSDEIVKL

-348 SGNKFGLSDLWRNR
+348 SGNKFGLSDLWKNR

-372 DQAGKNKRNKP
+372 DRTGKNKRNKS

-393 ALSVGEKA
+393 ALSAGEKVAAGSA
-401 AAGTAAAGAGAG
+401 AAGTGVG
-413 AAKTVKTKVSKAKD
+413 AAKVVKNKISKPKDVST
-427 ISTTSD
+427 ISDT
-433 ASKGIAKET
+433 SKGIAKET
-442 KNTAKAVKPAG
+442 KNTAKAVKSAG
-453 VVAEEATVKTGE
+453 VVAEDATIKTGE
-465 TVAKKKTESV
+465 AIAKKKTESV

-491 AARAIPIIGSLAMA
+491 AARAVPIIGSLAMA
-505 GYDAIDGYTDTDA
+505 GYDAIDGYTDTEA

-582 ARGVNGAVDVTKS
+582 ARGVNGAVDITKS

-614 KKAVEDGTK
+614 KKAVEDGTQ

-647 EHGYTSPTEFSS
+647 EHGYTSPTEFSA

-769 KYLGVSPNEKIDVSK
+769 KYLGVSPNEKIDVSN

-890 QAVKKPQKTGNQP
+890 QTAKKPQKTGNQS
-903 QPINSEN
+903 QPINPEN
-910 ADVNTGSPSSLLE
+910 VDVNTGSPSSLLE
-923 RLIAINESGISGAS
+923 RLIAINDCGVG

-949 TSLDLVKDFA
+949 TSLGLIKDFA
-959 LATSFGSISSLSE
+959 SATSFGSISSLSE
-972 KAKGMDQALTEKISG
+972 KAKGMDQALTEKISS

-1036 PLQEQALAISQAMEG
+1036 P
-1051 FSSAAPVPKTPQQE
+1051 QQE
-1065 QALAISQAM
+1065 QALAINQAM
-1074 AGFSSAAPAPKTPQQ
+1074 EG
-1089 EQALAISQAM
+1089 
-1099 ADFSS
+1099 FSS

-1137 QQAQALAISQAMEGF
+1137 QQEQALAISQAMEGF

-1166 ALAISQAMAGFSSA
+1166 ALAINQAMEGFSSA

>member
-1 MASTPYVKSTGRK
+1 MDISPLA
-14 IQSSSRETLIAAGKR
+14 TLNNYRNGEHSICQKPWKKNTKLKPGNVDRAGKR

-43 DAIQG
+43 DAIQE
-48 ASTNELNALAEIK
+48 ASTNELKALAEVK
-61 DAILSGR
+61 DAILSGA
-68 GSITQLGE
+68 STITQQDE
-76 NQGKVSQRLSRRL
+76 RQGRVSNRLSRRRKEYEQ
-89 IASEPY
+89 ST
-95 VSDDAKNTQA
+95 SDSVRDVQT
-105 NPYIKRLPM
+105 NPYKKRLPA
-114 KKGRTQVNNG
+114 KK
-124 EERLI
+124 ERAPINQTVDRAI
-129 VATNTS
+129 VATNTPES
-135 ERVHF
+135 VRSVQ
-140 ASSRQ
+140 SRQ
-145 SAQKL
+145 TIRKSE
-150 KGSVPVA
+150 GFIPVA
-157 ANSAPLEPQSPQSQ
+157 ANSAPLEPQPPQSL

-182 VSQKNNEDI
+182 VSQKSNEDV
-191 ARKKEWQKAHKAD
+191 ARKKELQNARKAD
-204 AKLQEGFLRKLGSI
+204 AKLQAGFLRKLGSI
-218 IGVDGNQ
+218 MGVDGNQ

-231 LTDAAGVG
+231 LTNAAGVG

-272 KGEASPSKATS
+272 KKETSTSKAIS
-283 PAITYPAVVNTQK
+283 PVITYPAAVNSQK
-296 ATSATAFNNAVETKS
+296 ATSAKAFNNAVETKS

-329 IDGLENVSDEVVKL
+329 IDGLENVSDEIVKL

-348 SGNKFGLSDLWRNR
+348 SGNKFGLSDLWKNR

-372 DQAGKNKRNKP
+372 DQTGKNKRNKS

-393 ALSVGEKA
+393 ALSAGEKVAAGSA
-401 AAGTAAAGAGAG
+401 AAGTGVG
-413 AAKTVKTKVSKAKD
+413 AAKVVKNKISKPKDVST
-427 ISTTSD
+427 ISDT
-433 ASKGIAKET
+433 SKGIAKET
-442 KNTAKAVKPAG
+442 KNTAKAVKSAG
-453 VVAEEATVKTGE
+453 VVAEDATIKTGE
-465 TVAKKKTESV
+465 AIAKKKTESV

-491 AARAIPIIGSLAMA
+491 AARAVPIIGSLAMA
-505 GYDAIDGYTDTDA
+505 GYDAIDGYTDTEA

-582 ARGVNGAVDVTKS
+582 ARGVNGAVDITKS

-647 EHGYTSPTEFSS
+647 EHGYTSPTEFSA

-769 KYLGVSPNEKIDVSK
+769 KYLGVSPNEKIDVSN

-890 QAVKKPQKTGNQP
+890 QAVKKPQKTGNQS
-903 QPINSEN
+903 QPINPEN
-910 ADVNTGSPSSLLE
+910 VDVNTGSPSRMLE
-923 RLIAINESGISGAS
+923 RLIAINDSGVG

-949 TSLDLVKDFA
+949 TSLGLIKDFA
-959 LATSFGSISSLSE
+959 SATSFGSISSLSE
-972 KAKGMDQALTEKISG
+972 KAKGMDQALTEKISS
-987 LTGKSFGFKKASQ
+987 LTGKSFGFQKASQ
-1000 VADIATA
+1000 VTDIRDAL
-1007 IQQKRT
+1007 QKRPKAERDMPS
-1013 VNHDTEIIDLLPGD
+1013 VDLL
-1027 QVSPSTPKT
+1027 S
-1036 PLQEQALAISQAMEG
+1036 G
-1051 FSSAAPVPKTPQQE
+1051 FSSASESEKISVNSRGIPV
-1065 QALAISQAM
+1065 
-1074 AGFSSAAPAPKTPQQ
+1074 
-1089 EQALAISQAM
+1089 
-1099 ADFSS
+1099 
-1104 AAPAPKTPQQEQAL
+1104 
-1118 AISQAMEGF
+1118 
-1127 SSAAPAPKTP
+1127 
-1137 QQAQALAISQAMEGF
+1137 
-1152 SSAAPAPKT
+1152 
-1161 PQQEQ
+1161 
-1166 ALAISQAMAGFSSA
+1166 
-1180 APAPKTPQQEQAL
+1180 
-1193 AINQAMAGAA
+1193 
-1203 PVVTSG
+1203 
-1209 KRTITAPSDVQIYDN
+1209 YDN
-1224 GYKVVTGEDKSFFGS
+1224 GYKVIDGEDKGVLGS
-1239 LFDSTVSGLKQTG
+1239 LFDSSLTGLKRISS
-1252 TAVIPAV
+1252 AVLPAI
-1259 GDNLS
+1259 GDNVSQLI
-1264 RLVGG
+1264 GG
-1269 IDSTGIL
+1269 VDGTGIV
-1276 NDLVMQSTGQNSA
+1276 NDLVYQATGQNST

-1296 LTRNVGDWLN
+1296 LTKSAGSWLN
-1306 GGIQQ
+1306 NGIQQ
-1311 TANSIRGIATGAN
+1311 TADSIRGISNEAN

-1337 FLAMPPQLPT
+1337 FLALPPQLPT

-1393 KGDPDNVVKTSQP
+1393 KGDPDKVVKTSQP

-1417 DQSLDALLED
+1417 DPSLDALLED

>member
-1 MASTPYVKSTGRK
+1 MDISPLA
-14 IQSSSRETLIAAGKR
+14 TLNNYRNGEHSICQKPWKKNTKLKPGNVDRAGKR

-43 DAIQG
+43 DAIQE
-48 ASTNELNALAEIK
+48 ASTNELKALAEVK
-61 DAILSGR
+61 DAILSGT
-68 GSITQLGE
+68 STITQQDE
-76 NQGKVSQRLSRRL
+76 RQGRVSNRLSRRRKDYEQ
-89 IASEPY
+89 ST
-95 VSDDAKNTQA
+95 SDSVRDAQT
-105 NPYIKRLPM
+105 NPYRKRLPA
-114 KKGRTQVNNG
+114 KK
-124 EERLI
+124 ERAPINQTVDRAI
-129 VATNTS
+129 VATNTPES
-135 ERVHF
+135 VRSVQ
-140 ASSRQ
+140 SRQ
-145 SAQKL
+145 TIRKSD
-150 KGSVPVA
+150 GFIPVA
-157 ANSAPLEPQSPQSQ
+157 ANSAPLEPQSPQSL

-182 VSQKNNEDI
+182 VSQKSNEDV
-191 ARKKEWQKAHKAD
+191 ARKKELQNARKAD
-204 AKLQEGFLRKLGSI
+204 AKLQAGFLRKLGSI
-218 IGVDGNQ
+218 MGVDGNQ

-231 LTDAAGVG
+231 LTNAAGVG

-272 KGEASPSKATS
+272 KKETSTSKAIS
-283 PAITYPAVVNTQK
+283 PVITYPAPRNEK
-296 ATSATAFNNAVETKS
+296 NSASSAAFNNAIEAKS
-311 AQAVEEQ
+311 VRVVEEQ
-318 TKILQTNDNKI
+318 TKVLQSNDARI
-329 IDGLENVSDEVVKL
+329 IDELENVSDEIVKL
-343 RKSVS
+343 RKSMKTK
-348 SGNKFGLSDLWRNR
+348 GNGIKLSDLFSRNR
-362 ASRRNKINIG
+362 DRITSNRNKTNRN
-372 DQAGKNKRNKP
+372 KNKSKKDRRAD
-383 KRKGRNLGKK
+383 KRPEAKKDKIKTTTTEKG
-393 ALSVGEKA
+393 
-401 AAGTAAAGAGAG
+401 
-413 AAKTVKTKVSKAKD
+413 D
-427 ISTTSD
+427 ISTPKDKVEKKQQNSKNNSVKNENHQPRNAGKEVIGD
-433 ASKGIAKET
+433 ASKTTEKVADKGARKTASTGIAKAATEAT
-442 KNTAKAVKPAG
+442 TEKVAIATGENLAKKEAGKIALKAAGGAAVRAG
-453 VVAEEATVKTGE
+453 VRG
-465 TVAKKKTESV
+465 
-475 ALKSAA
+475 
-481 KIGVKSAAST
+481 
-491 AARAIPIIGSLAMA
+491 IPIIGNIAMA
-505 GYDAIDGYTDTDA
+505 GYDAIDGYTDTEA

-527 DDAVSEQQKTAYATA
+527 DNAVSTQQKTAYAAA

-561 ISALGFER
+561 ISALGFEG

-582 ARGVNGAVDVTKS
+582 ARDINSSIDTTKT
-595 VFGSLKDTFL
+595 VFSSLKESFSSSSEGTA
-605 STDENTKQV
+605 QV

-623 KTVDAIHSLGE
+623 QTVTAINDLGR
-634 QLQGGRN
+634 QLQGGRD

-647 EHGYTSPTEFSS
+647 EHGYTSPAEFNAPTS
-659 PANNTIAADL
+659 NTIAADL

-690 FANQEGATLESPNA
+690 FANQEGATLEAPNA

-754 PPNEN
+754 PPKEN

-769 KYLGVSPNEKIDVSK
+769 KYLGVSPNEKIDVSN

-890 QAVKKPQKTGNQP
+890 QTVKKPQKTGNQS
-903 QPINSEN
+903 QPINPEN
-910 ADVNTGSPSSLLE
+910 VDVNTGSPSSLLE
-923 RLIAINESGISGAS
+923 RLIAINDSGVG

-949 TSLDLVKDFA
+949 TSLGLIKDFA
-959 LATSFGSISSLSE
+959 SATSFGSISSLSE
-972 KAKGMDQALTEKISG
+972 KAKGMDQALTEKISS
-987 LTGKSFGFKKASQ
+987 LTGKSFGFQKASQ
-1000 VADIATA
+1000 VTDIRDAL
-1007 IQQKRT
+1007 QKRPKAERDMPS
-1013 VNHDTEIIDLLPGD
+1013 VDLLSG
-1027 QVSPSTPKT
+1027 V
-1036 PLQEQALAISQAMEG
+1036 
-1051 FSSAAPVPKTPQQE
+1051 SSAGESEKISVNSRGIPV
-1065 QALAISQAM
+1065 
-1074 AGFSSAAPAPKTPQQ
+1074 
-1089 EQALAISQAM
+1089 
-1099 ADFSS
+1099 
-1104 AAPAPKTPQQEQAL
+1104 
-1118 AISQAMEGF
+1118 
-1127 SSAAPAPKTP
+1127 
-1137 QQAQALAISQAMEGF
+1137 
-1152 SSAAPAPKT
+1152 
-1161 PQQEQ
+1161 
-1166 ALAISQAMAGFSSA
+1166 
-1180 APAPKTPQQEQAL
+1180 
-1193 AINQAMAGAA
+1193 
-1203 PVVTSG
+1203 
-1209 KRTITAPSDVQIYDN
+1209 YDN
-1224 GYKVVTGEDKSFFGS
+1224 GYKVIDGEDKGVLGS
-1239 LFDSTVSGLKQTG
+1239 LFDSSLTGLKRISS
-1252 TAVIPAV
+1252 AVLPAI
-1259 GDNLS
+1259 GDNVSQLI
-1264 RLVGG
+1264 GG
-1269 IDSTGIL
+1269 VDGTGIV
-1276 NDLVMQSTGQNSA
+1276 NDLVYQATGQNST

-1296 LTRNVGDWLN
+1296 LTRSAGSWLN
-1306 GGIQQ
+1306 NGIQQ
-1311 TANSIRGIATGAN
+1311 TADSIRGISNEAN

-1337 FLAMPPQLPT
+1337 FLALPPQLPT

-1393 KGDPDNVVKTSQP
+1393 KGDPDKVVKTSQP

-1417 DQSLDALLED
+1417 DPSLDALLED

>member
-1 MASTPYVKSTGRK
+1 MDISPLA
-14 IQSSSRETLIAAGKR
+14 TLNNYRNGEHSICQKPWKKNTKLKLGNVDRAGKR

-43 DAIQG
+43 DAIQE
-48 ASTNELNALAEIK
+48 ASTNELKALAEVK
-61 DAILSGR
+61 DAILSGA
-68 GSITQLGE
+68 STITQQDE
-76 NQGKVSQRLSRRL
+76 RQGRVSNRLSRRRKDYEQ
-89 IASEPY
+89 ST
-95 VSDDAKNTQA
+95 SDSVRDVQT
-105 NPYIKRLPM
+105 NPYKKRLPA
-114 KKGRTQVNNG
+114 KK
-124 EERLI
+124 ERAPINQTVDRSI
-129 VATNTS
+129 VATNTPES
-135 ERVHF
+135 VRSVQ
-140 ASSRQ
+140 SRQ
-145 SAQKL
+145 TIRKPD
-150 KGSVPVA
+150 GFIPVA
-157 ANSAPLEPQSPQSQ
+157 ANSAPLEPQSPQSL
-171 KGPLRDSNGRF
+171 KGPLRDSSGRF
-182 VSQKNNEDI
+182 VSQKSNEDV
-191 ARKKEWQKAHKAD
+191 ARKKELQNARKAD
-204 AKLQEGFLRKLGSI
+204 AKLQAGFLRKLGSI
-218 IGVDGNQ
+218 MGVDGNQ

-231 LTDAAGVG
+231 LTNAAGVG

-272 KGEASPSKATS
+272 KKETSTSKAIS
-283 PAITYPAVVNTQK
+283 PVITYPAVVNSQK
-296 ATSATAFNNAVETKS
+296 ATSAKAFNNAVETKS

-329 IDGLENVSDEVVKL
+329 IDGLENVSDEILKL

-348 SGNKFGLSDLWRNR
+348 SGNKFGLSDLWKNR

-372 DQAGKNKRNKP
+372 DQTGKNKRNKS

-393 ALSVGEKA
+393 ALSAGEKVAAGSA
-401 AAGTAAAGAGAG
+401 AAGTGVG
-413 AAKTVKTKVSKAKD
+413 AAKVVKNKISKPKDVST
-427 ISTTSD
+427 ISDT
-433 ASKGIAKET
+433 SKGIAKET
-442 KNTAKAVKPAG
+442 KNTAKAVKSAG
-453 VVAEEATVKTGE
+453 VVAEDATIKTGE
-465 TVAKKKTESV
+465 AIAKKKTESV

-491 AARAIPIIGSLAMA
+491 AARAVPIIGSLAIA
-505 GYDAIDGYTDTDA
+505 GYDAIDGYTDTEA

-582 ARGVNGAVDVTKS
+582 ARGVNGAVDITKS

-647 EHGYTSPTEFSS
+647 EHGYTSPTEFSA

-769 KYLGVSPNEKIDVSK
+769 KYLGVSPNEKIDVSN

-868 AQPVLNAVPTAT
+868 AHPVLNAVPTAT

-890 QAVKKPQKTGNQP
+890 QAVKKPQKTGNQS
-903 QPINSEN
+903 QPINPEN
-910 ADVNTGSPSSLLE
+910 VDVNTGSPSSLLE
-923 RLIAINESGISGAS
+923 RLIAINDSGVG

-949 TSLDLVKDFA
+949 TSLGLIKDFA
-959 LATSFGSISSLSE
+959 SATSFGSISSLSE
-972 KAKGMDQALTEKISG
+972 KAKGMDQALTEKISS
-987 LTGKSFGFKKASQ
+987 LTGKSFGFQKASQ
-1000 VADIATA
+1000 VTDIRDAL
-1007 IQQKRT
+1007 QKRPKAERDMPS
-1013 VNHDTEIIDLLPGD
+1013 VDLLSG
-1027 QVSPSTPKT
+1027 V
-1036 PLQEQALAISQAMEG
+1036 
-1051 FSSAAPVPKTPQQE
+1051 SSASESEKISVNSRGIPV
-1065 QALAISQAM
+1065 
-1074 AGFSSAAPAPKTPQQ
+1074 
-1089 EQALAISQAM
+1089 
-1099 ADFSS
+1099 
-1104 AAPAPKTPQQEQAL
+1104 
-1118 AISQAMEGF
+1118 
-1127 SSAAPAPKTP
+1127 
-1137 QQAQALAISQAMEGF
+1137 
-1152 SSAAPAPKT
+1152 
-1161 PQQEQ
+1161 
-1166 ALAISQAMAGFSSA
+1166 
-1180 APAPKTPQQEQAL
+1180 
-1193 AINQAMAGAA
+1193 
-1203 PVVTSG
+1203 
-1209 KRTITAPSDVQIYDN
+1209 YDN
-1224 GYKVVTGEDKSFFGS
+1224 GYKVIDGEDKGVLGS
-1239 LFDSTVSGLKQTG
+1239 LFDSSLTGLKRISS
-1252 TAVIPAV
+1252 AVLPAI
-1259 GDNLS
+1259 GDNVSQLI
-1264 RLVGG
+1264 GG
-1269 IDSTGIL
+1269 VDGTGIV
-1276 NDLVMQSTGQNSA
+1276 NDLVYQATGQNST

-1296 LTRNVGDWLN
+1296 LTRSAGSWLN
-1306 GGIQQ
+1306 NGIQQ
-1311 TANSIRGIATGAN
+1311 TADSIRGISNEAN

-1337 FLAMPPQLPT
+1337 FLALPPQLPT

-1372 KALDNICSILND
+1372 KALDNICSILNN

-1393 KGDPDNVVKTSQP
+1393 KGDPDKVVKTSQP

-1417 DQSLDALLED
+1417 DPSLDALLED

>member
-1 MASTPYVKSTGRK
+1 MDISPLA
-14 IQSSSRETLIAAGKR
+14 TLNNYRNGEHSICQKPWKKNTKLKPGNVDRAGKR

-43 DAIQG
+43 DAIQE
-48 ASTNELNALAEIK
+48 ASTNELKALAEVK
-61 DAILSGR
+61 DAILSGA
-68 GSITQLGE
+68 STITQQDE
-76 NQGKVSQRLSRRL
+76 RQGRVSNRLSRRRKEYEQ
-89 IASEPY
+89 ST
-95 VSDDAKNTQA
+95 SDSVRDVQT
-105 NPYIKRLPM
+105 NPYKKRLPA
-114 KKGRTQVNNG
+114 KK
-124 EERLI
+124 ERAPINQTVDRSI
-129 VATNTS
+129 VATNTPES
-135 ERVHF
+135 VRSVQ
-140 ASSRQ
+140 SRQ
-145 SAQKL
+145 TIRKSD
-150 KGSVPVA
+150 GFIPVA
-157 ANSAPLEPQSPQSQ
+157 ANSAPLEPQSPQSL

-182 VSQKNNEDI
+182 VSQKSNEDV
-191 ARKKEWQKAHKAD
+191 ARKKELQNARKAD
-204 AKLQEGFLRKLGSI
+204 AKLQAGFLRKLGSI
-218 IGVDGNQ
+218 MGVDGNR

-231 LTDAAGVG
+231 LTNAAGIG
-239 AGGPLWM
+239 AGGPFWM

-272 KGEASPSKATS
+272 KKETSTSKAIS
-283 PAITYPAVVNTQK
+283 PVITYPAAVNSQK
-296 ATSATAFNNAVETKS
+296 ATSAKAFNNAVETKS

-329 IDGLENVSDEVVKL
+329 IDGLENVSDEIVKL

-348 SGNKFGLSDLWRNR
+348 SGNKFGLSDLWKNR

-372 DQAGKNKRNKP
+372 DQTGKNKRNKS

-393 ALSVGEKA
+393 ALSAGEKVAAGSA
-401 AAGTAAAGAGAG
+401 AASTGVG
-413 AAKTVKTKVSKAKD
+413 AAKVVKNKISKPKDVST
-427 ISTTSD
+427 ISDT
-433 ASKGIAKET
+433 SKGIAKET
-442 KNTAKAVKPAG
+442 KNTAKAVKSAG
-453 VVAEEATVKTGE
+453 VVAEDATIKTGE
-465 TVAKKKTESV
+465 AIAKKKTESV

-491 AARAIPIIGSLAMA
+491 AARAVPIIGSLAMA
-505 GYDAIDGYTDTDA
+505 GYDAIDGYTDTEA

-582 ARGVNGAVDVTKS
+582 ARGVNGAVDITKS

-614 KKAVEDGTK
+614 KKTVEDGTK

-647 EHGYTSPTEFSS
+647 EHGYTSPTEFSA
-659 PANNTIAADL
+659 PVNNTIAADL

-690 FANQEGATLESPNA
+690 FANQEGATLEAPNA

-754 PPNEN
+754 PPKEN

-769 KYLGVSPNEKIDVSK
+769 KYLGVSPNEKIDVSN

-890 QAVKKPQKTGNQP
+890 QTVKKPQKTGNQS
-903 QPINSEN
+903 QPINPEN
-910 ADVNTGSPSSLLE
+910 VDVNTGSPSSLLE
-923 RLIAINESGISGAS
+923 RLIAINDSGVG

-949 TSLDLVKDFA
+949 TSLGLIKDFA
-959 LATSFGSISSLSE
+959 SATSFGSISSLSE
-972 KAKGMDQALTEKISG
+972 KAKGMDQALTEKISS
-987 LTGKSFGFKKASQ
+987 LTGKSFGFQKASQ
-1000 VADIATA
+1000 VTDIRDAL
-1007 IQQKRT
+1007 QKRPKAERDMPS
-1013 VNHDTEIIDLLPGD
+1013 VDLLSG
-1027 QVSPSTPKT
+1027 V
-1036 PLQEQALAISQAMEG
+1036 
-1051 FSSAAPVPKTPQQE
+1051 SSAGESEKISVNSRGIPV
-1065 QALAISQAM
+1065 
-1074 AGFSSAAPAPKTPQQ
+1074 
-1089 EQALAISQAM
+1089 
-1099 ADFSS
+1099 
-1104 AAPAPKTPQQEQAL
+1104 
-1118 AISQAMEGF
+1118 
-1127 SSAAPAPKTP
+1127 
-1137 QQAQALAISQAMEGF
+1137 
-1152 SSAAPAPKT
+1152 
-1161 PQQEQ
+1161 
-1166 ALAISQAMAGFSSA
+1166 
-1180 APAPKTPQQEQAL
+1180 
-1193 AINQAMAGAA
+1193 
-1203 PVVTSG
+1203 
-1209 KRTITAPSDVQIYDN
+1209 YDN
-1224 GYKVVTGEDKSFFGS
+1224 GYKVIDGEDKGVLGS
-1239 LFDSTVSGLKQTG
+1239 LFDSSLTGLKRISS
-1252 TAVIPAV
+1252 AVLPAI
-1259 GDNLS
+1259 GDNVSQLI
-1264 RLVGG
+1264 GG
-1269 IDSTGIL
+1269 VDGTGIV
-1276 NDLVMQSTGQNSA
+1276 NDLVYQATGQNST

-1296 LTRNVGDWLN
+1296 LTRSAGSWLN
-1306 GGIQQ
+1306 NGIQQ
-1311 TANSIRGIATGAN
+1311 TADSIRGISNEAN
-1324 NAIFGSASAVQEP
+1324 NAIFGSASAEQEP
-1337 FLAMPPQLPT
+1337 FLALPPQLPT

-1393 KGDPDNVVKTSQP
+1393 KGDPDKVVKTSQP

-1417 DQSLDALLED
+1417 DPSLDALLED

>member
-1 MASTPYVKSTGRK
+1 MDISPLA
-14 IQSSSRETLIAAGKR
+14 TLNNYRNGEHSICQKPWKKNTKLKPGNVDRAGKR

-43 DAIQG
+43 DAIQE
-48 ASTNELNALAEIK
+48 ASTNELKALAEVK
-61 DAILSGR
+61 DAILSGA
-68 GSITQLGE
+68 STITQQDE
-76 NQGKVSQRLSRRL
+76 RQGRVSNRLSRRRKDYEQ
-89 IASEPY
+89 ST
-95 VSDDAKNTQA
+95 SDSVRDVQT
-105 NPYIKRLPM
+105 NPYKKRLPA
-114 KKGRTQVNNG
+114 KK
-124 EERLI
+124 ERAPINQTVDRSI
-129 VATNTS
+129 VATNTPES
-135 ERVHF
+135 VRSVQ
-140 ASSRQ
+140 SRQ
-145 SAQKL
+145 TIRKSD
-150 KGSVPVA
+150 GFIPVA
-157 ANSAPLEPQSPQSQ
+157 ANSAPLEPQSPQSL

-182 VSQKNNEDI
+182 VSQKSNEDV
-191 ARKKEWQKAHKAD
+191 ARKKELQNARKAD
-204 AKLQEGFLRKLGSI
+204 AKLQAGFLRKLGSI
-218 IGVDGNQ
+218 MGVDGNQ

-231 LTDAAGVG
+231 LTNAAGVG

-266 EWVEKG
+266 ELVEKG
-272 KGEASPSKATS
+272 KKETSTSKSISPV
-283 PAITYPAVVNTQK
+283 ITYPAAVNSQK
-296 ATSATAFNNAVETKS
+296 ATSAKAFNNAVETKS

-329 IDGLENVSDEVVKL
+329 IDGLENVSDEIVKL

-348 SGNKFGLSDLWRNR
+348 SGNKFGLSDLWKNR

-372 DQAGKNKRNKP
+372 DQTGKNKRNKS

-393 ALSVGEKA
+393 ALSAGEKVAAGSA
-401 AAGTAAAGAGAG
+401 AAGTGVG
-413 AAKTVKTKVSKAKD
+413 AAKVVKNKISKPKDVST
-427 ISTTSD
+427 ISDT
-433 ASKGIAKET
+433 SKGIAKET
-442 KNTAKAVKPAG
+442 KNTAKAVKSAG
-453 VVAEEATVKTGE
+453 VVAEDATIKTGE
-465 TVAKKKTESV
+465 AIAKKKTESV

-491 AARAIPIIGSLAMA
+491 AARAVPIIGSLAMA
-505 GYDAIDGYTDTDA
+505 GYDAIDGYTDTEA

-582 ARGVNGAVDVTKS
+582 ARGVNGAVDITKS

-647 EHGYTSPTEFSS
+647 EHGYTSPTEFSA

-769 KYLGVSPNEKIDVSK
+769 KYLGVSPNEKIDVSN

-890 QAVKKPQKTGNQP
+890 QAVKKPQKTGNQS
-903 QPINSEN
+903 QPINPEN
-910 ADVNTGSPSSLLE
+910 VDVNTGSPSSLFE
-923 RLIAINESGISGAS
+923 RLIAINDRGVG

-949 TSLDLVKDFA
+949 TSLGLIKDFA
-959 LATSFGSISSLSE
+959 SATSFGSISSLSE
-972 KAKGMDQALTEKISG
+972 KAKGMDQALTEKISS
-987 LTGKSFGFKKASQ
+987 LTGKSFGFQKASQ
-1000 VADIATA
+1000 VTDIRDAL
-1007 IQQKRT
+1007 QKRPKAERDMPS
-1013 VNHDTEIIDLLPGD
+1013 VDLLSG
-1027 QVSPSTPKT
+1027 V
-1036 PLQEQALAISQAMEG
+1036 
-1051 FSSAAPVPKTPQQE
+1051 SSASESEKISVNSRGIPV
-1065 QALAISQAM
+1065 
-1074 AGFSSAAPAPKTPQQ
+1074 
-1089 EQALAISQAM
+1089 
-1099 ADFSS
+1099 
-1104 AAPAPKTPQQEQAL
+1104 
-1118 AISQAMEGF
+1118 
-1127 SSAAPAPKTP
+1127 
-1137 QQAQALAISQAMEGF
+1137 
-1152 SSAAPAPKT
+1152 
-1161 PQQEQ
+1161 
-1166 ALAISQAMAGFSSA
+1166 
-1180 APAPKTPQQEQAL
+1180 
-1193 AINQAMAGAA
+1193 
-1203 PVVTSG
+1203 
-1209 KRTITAPSDVQIYDN
+1209 YDN
-1224 GYKVVTGEDKSFFGS
+1224 GYKVIDGEDKGVLGS
-1239 LFDSTVSGLKQTG
+1239 LFDSSLTGLKRISS
-1252 TAVIPAV
+1252 AVLPAI
-1259 GDNLS
+1259 GDNVSQLI
-1264 RLVGG
+1264 GG
-1269 IDSTGIL
+1269 VDGTGIV
-1276 NDLVMQSTGQNSA
+1276 NDLVYQATGQNST

-1296 LTRNVGDWLN
+1296 LTKSAGSWLN
-1306 GGIQQ
+1306 NGIQQ
-1311 TANSIRGIATGAN
+1311 TADSIRGISNEAN

-1337 FLAMPPQLPT
+1337 FLALPPQLPT

-1393 KGDPDNVVKTSQP
+1393 KGDPDKVVKTSQP

-1417 DQSLDALLED
+1417 DPSLDALLED

>member
-1 MASTPYVKSTGRK
+1 MDISPLA
-14 IQSSSRETLIAAGKR
+14 TLNNYRNGEHSICQKPWKKNTKLKLGNVDRAGKR

-43 DAIQG
+43 DAIQE
-48 ASTNELNALAEIK
+48 ASTNELKALAEVK
-61 DAILSGR
+61 DAILSGAR
-68 GSITQLGE
+68 TITQQDE
-76 NQGKVSQRLSRRL
+76 RQGRVSNRLSRRRKDYEQ
-89 IASEPY
+89 ST
-95 VSDDAKNTQA
+95 SDSVRDVQT
-105 NPYIKRLPM
+105 NPYKKRLPA
-114 KKGRTQVNNG
+114 KK
-124 EERLI
+124 ERATINQTVDRSI
-129 VATNTS
+129 VATNTPES
-135 ERVHF
+135 VRSVQ
-140 ASSRQ
+140 SRQ
-145 SAQKL
+145 TIRKSD
-150 KGSVPVA
+150 GFIPVA
-157 ANSAPLEPQSPQSQ
+157 ANSAPLEPQSPQSL

-182 VSQKNNEDI
+182 VSQKSNEDV
-191 ARKKEWQKAHKAD
+191 AKKKELQNARKAD
-204 AKLQEGFLRKLGSI
+204 AKLQAGFLRKLGSI
-218 IGVDGNQ
+218 MGVDGNQ

-231 LTDAAGVG
+231 LTNAAGVG

-272 KGEASPSKATS
+272 KKETSTSKAIS
-283 PAITYPAVVNTQK
+283 PVIAYPAAVNSQK
-296 ATSATAFNNAVETKS
+296 STSAKAFNNAVETKS

-329 IDGLENVSDEVVKL
+329 IDGLENVSDEIVKL

-348 SGNKFGLSDLWRNR
+348 SGNKFGLSDLWKNR

-372 DQAGKNKRNKP
+372 DRAGKNKRNKS

-393 ALSVGEKA
+393 ALSVGEKVAAGSA
-401 AAGTAAAGAGAG
+401 AAGTGVGT
-413 AAKTVKTKVSKAKD
+413 AKAVKNKISKPKDVST
-427 ISTTSD
+427 ISDT
-433 ASKGIAKET
+433 SKGIAKET
-442 KNTAKAVKPAG
+442 KNTAKAVKSAG
-453 VVAEEATVKTGE
+453 VVAEDTTIKTGE
-465 TVAKKKTESV
+465 AIAKKKTESV

-491 AARAIPIIGSLAMA
+491 AARAVPIIGSLAMA
-505 GYDAIDGYTDTDA
+505 GYDAIDGYTDTEA

-582 ARGVNGAVDVTKS
+582 ARGVNGAVDITKS

-634 QLQGGRN
+634 QLQGGRD

-647 EHGYTSPTEFSS
+647 EHGYTSPAEFNA
-659 PANNTIAADL
+659 PASNTIAADL

-690 FANQEGATLESPNA
+690 FANQEGAALEAPNA

-754 PPNEN
+754 PPKEN

-769 KYLGVSPNEKIDVSK
+769 KYLGVSPNEKIDVSN

-890 QAVKKPQKTGNQP
+890 QAVKKPQKTGNQS
-903 QPINSEN
+903 QPINPEN
-910 ADVNTGSPSSLLE
+910 VDVNTGSPSSLLE
-923 RLIAINESGISGAS
+923 RLIAINDSGVG

-949 TSLDLVKDFA
+949 TSLGLIKDFA
-959 LATSFGSISSLSE
+959 SATSFGSISSLSE
-972 KAKGMDQALTEKISG
+972 KAKGMDQALTEKISS
-987 LTGKSFGFKKASQ
+987 LTGKSFGFQKASQ
-1000 VADIATA
+1000 VTDIRDAL
-1007 IQQKRT
+1007 QKRPKAERDMPS
-1013 VNHDTEIIDLLPGD
+1013 VDLLSG
-1027 QVSPSTPKT
+1027 V
-1036 PLQEQALAISQAMEG
+1036 
-1051 FSSAAPVPKTPQQE
+1051 SSASESEKISVNSRGIPV
-1065 QALAISQAM
+1065 
-1074 AGFSSAAPAPKTPQQ
+1074 
-1089 EQALAISQAM
+1089 
-1099 ADFSS
+1099 
-1104 AAPAPKTPQQEQAL
+1104 
-1118 AISQAMEGF
+1118 
-1127 SSAAPAPKTP
+1127 
-1137 QQAQALAISQAMEGF
+1137 
-1152 SSAAPAPKT
+1152 
-1161 PQQEQ
+1161 
-1166 ALAISQAMAGFSSA
+1166 
-1180 APAPKTPQQEQAL
+1180 
-1193 AINQAMAGAA
+1193 
-1203 PVVTSG
+1203 
-1209 KRTITAPSDVQIYDN
+1209 YDN
-1224 GYKVVTGEDKSFFGS
+1224 GYKVIDGEDKGVLGS
-1239 LFDSTVSGLKQTG
+1239 LFDSSLTGLKRISS
-1252 TAVIPAV
+1252 AVLPAI
-1259 GDNLS
+1259 GDNVS
-1264 RLVGG
+1264 RLIGG
-1269 IDSTGIL
+1269 VDGTGIV
-1276 NDLVMQSTGQNSA
+1276 NDLVYQATGQNST

-1296 LTRNVGDWLN
+1296 LTRSAGSWLN
-1306 GGIQQ
+1306 NGIQQ
-1311 TANSIRGIATGAN
+1311 TADSIRGISNEAN

-1393 KGDPDNVVKTSQP
+1393 KGDPDKVVKTSQP

-1417 DQSLDALLED
+1417 DPSLDALLED

>member
-1 MASTPYVKSTGRK
+1 MDISPLA
-14 IQSSSRETLIAAGKR
+14 TLNNYRNGEHSICQKPWKKNTKLKPGNVDRAGKR

-48 ASTNELNALAEIK
+48 ASTNELKALAEVK
-61 DAILSGR
+61 DAILSGA
-68 GSITQLGE
+68 STITQQDE
-76 NQGKVSQRLSRRL
+76 RQGRVSNRLSRRRKDYEQ
-89 IASEPY
+89 ST
-95 VSDDAKNTQA
+95 SDSVRDVQT
-105 NPYIKRLPM
+105 NPYKKRLPA
-114 KKGRTQVNNG
+114 KK
-124 EERLI
+124 ERAPINQTVDRSI
-129 VATNTS
+129 VATNTQES
-135 ERVHF
+135 VRSVQ
-140 ASSRQ
+140 SRQ
-145 SAQKL
+145 TIRKSD
-150 KGSVPVA
+150 GFIPVA
-157 ANSAPLEPQSPQSQ
+157 ANSAPLEPQSPQSL

-182 VSQKNNEDI
+182 VSQKSNEDV
-191 ARKKEWQKAHKAD
+191 ARKKELQNARKAD
-204 AKLQEGFLRKLGSI
+204 AKLQAGFLRKLGSI
-218 IGVDGNQ
+218 MGVDGNQ

-231 LTDAAGVG
+231 LTNAAGVG

-266 EWVEKG
+266 ELVEKG
-272 KGEASPSKATS
+272 KKETSTSKAIS
-283 PAITYPAVVNTQK
+283 PVITYPAAVNSQK
-296 ATSATAFNNAVETKS
+296 ATSAKAFNNAVETKS

-329 IDGLENVSDEVVKL
+329 IDGLENVSDEIVKL

-348 SGNKFGLSDLWRNR
+348 SGNKFGLSDLWKNR

-372 DQAGKNKRNKP
+372 DQTGKDKRNKS

-393 ALSVGEKA
+393 ALSAGEKVAAGSA
-401 AAGTAAAGAGAG
+401 AAGTGVG
-413 AAKTVKTKVSKAKD
+413 AAKVVKNKISKPKDVST
-427 ISTTSD
+427 ISDT
-433 ASKGIAKET
+433 SKGIAKET
-442 KNTAKAVKPAG
+442 KNTAKAVKSAG
-453 VVAEEATVKTGE
+453 VVAEDATIKTGE
-465 TVAKKKTESV
+465 VIAKKKTESV

-491 AARAIPIIGSLAMA
+491 AARAVPIIGSLAMA
-505 GYDAIDGYTDTDA
+505 GYDAIDGYTDTEA

-582 ARGVNGAVDVTKS
+582 ARGVNGAVDITKS

-647 EHGYTSPTEFSS
+647 EHGYTSPTEFSA

-769 KYLGVSPNEKIDVSK
+769 KYLGVSPNEKIDVSN

-868 AQPVLNAVPTAT
+868 SQPVLNAVPTAT

-890 QAVKKPQKTGNQP
+890 QAVKKPQKTGNQS
-903 QPINSEN
+903 QPINPEIV
-910 ADVNTGSPSSLLE
+910 DVNTGSPSSLLE
-923 RLIAINESGISGAS
+923 RLIAINDSGVG

-949 TSLDLVKDFA
+949 TNLGLIKDFA
-959 LATSFGSISSLSE
+959 SATSFGSISSLSE
-972 KAKGMDQALTEKISG
+972 KAKGMDQALTEKISS
-987 LTGKSFGFKKASQ
+987 LTGKSFGFQKASQ
-1000 VADIATA
+1000 VTDIRDAL
-1007 IQQKRT
+1007 QKRPKAERDMPS
-1013 VNHDTEIIDLLPGD
+1013 VDLLSG
-1027 QVSPSTPKT
+1027 V
-1036 PLQEQALAISQAMEG
+1036 
-1051 FSSAAPVPKTPQQE
+1051 SSASESEKISVNSRGIPV
-1065 QALAISQAM
+1065 
-1074 AGFSSAAPAPKTPQQ
+1074 
-1089 EQALAISQAM
+1089 
-1099 ADFSS
+1099 
-1104 AAPAPKTPQQEQAL
+1104 
-1118 AISQAMEGF
+1118 
-1127 SSAAPAPKTP
+1127 
-1137 QQAQALAISQAMEGF
+1137 
-1152 SSAAPAPKT
+1152 
-1161 PQQEQ
+1161 
-1166 ALAISQAMAGFSSA
+1166 
-1180 APAPKTPQQEQAL
+1180 
-1193 AINQAMAGAA
+1193 
-1203 PVVTSG
+1203 
-1209 KRTITAPSDVQIYDN
+1209 YDN
-1224 GYKVVTGEDKSFFGS
+1224 GYKVIDGEDKGVLGS
-1239 LFDSTVSGLKQTG
+1239 LFDSSLTGLKRISS
-1252 TAVIPAV
+1252 AVLPAI
-1259 GDNLS
+1259 GDNVSQLI
-1264 RLVGG
+1264 GG
-1269 IDSTGIL
+1269 VDGTGIV
-1276 NDLVMQSTGQNSA
+1276 NDLVYQATGQNST

-1296 LTRNVGDWLN
+1296 LTKSAGSWLN
-1306 GGIQQ
+1306 NGIQQ
-1311 TANSIRGIATGAN
+1311 TADSIRGISNEAN

-1337 FLAMPPQLPT
+1337 FLALPPQLPT

-1393 KGDPDNVVKTSQP
+1393 KGDPDKVVKTSQP

-1417 DQSLDALLED
+1417 DPSLDALLED

>member
-1 MASTPYVKSTGRK
+1 MDISPLA
-14 IQSSSRETLIAAGKR
+14 TLNNYRNGEHSICQKPWKKNTKLKPGNVDRAGKR

-48 ASTNELNALAEIK
+48 ASTNELKALAEVK
-61 DAILSGR
+61 DAILSGA
-68 GSITQLGE
+68 STITQQDE
-76 NQGKVSQRLSRRL
+76 RQGRVSNRLSRRRKDYEQ
-89 IASEPY
+89 ST
-95 VSDDAKNTQA
+95 SDSVRDVQT
-105 NPYIKRLPM
+105 NPYKKRLPA
-114 KKGRTQVNNG
+114 KK
-124 EERLI
+124 ERAPINQTVDRSI
-129 VATNTS
+129 VATNTQES
-135 ERVHF
+135 VRSVQ
-140 ASSRQ
+140 SRQ
-145 SAQKL
+145 TIRKSD
-150 KGSVPVA
+150 GFIPVA
-157 ANSAPLEPQSPQSQ
+157 ANSAPLEPQSPQSL

-182 VSQKNNEDI
+182 VSQKSNEDV
-191 ARKKEWQKAHKAD
+191 ARKKEMQNARKAD
-204 AKLQEGFLRKLGSI
+204 AKLQAGFLRKLGSI
-218 IGVDGNQ
+218 MGVDGNQ

-231 LTDAAGVG
+231 LTNAAGVG

-266 EWVEKG
+266 ELVEKG
-272 KGEASPSKATS
+272 KKETSTSKAIS
-283 PAITYPAVVNTQK
+283 PVITYPAAVNSQK
-296 ATSATAFNNAVETKS
+296 ATSAKAFNNAVETKS

-329 IDGLENVSDEVVKL
+329 IDGLENVSDEIVKL

-348 SGNKFGLSDLWRNR
+348 SGNKFGLSDLWKNR

-372 DQAGKNKRNKP
+372 DQTGKDKRNKS

-393 ALSVGEKA
+393 ALSAGEKVAAGSA
-401 AAGTAAAGAGAG
+401 AAGTGVG
-413 AAKTVKTKVSKAKD
+413 AAKVVKNKISKPKDVST
-427 ISTTSD
+427 ISDT
-433 ASKGIAKET
+433 SKGIAKET
-442 KNTAKAVKPAG
+442 KNTAKAVKSAG
-453 VVAEEATVKTGE
+453 VVAEDATIKTGE
-465 TVAKKKTESV
+465 VIAKKKTESV

-491 AARAIPIIGSLAMA
+491 AARAVPIIGSLAMA
-505 GYDAIDGYTDTDA
+505 GYDAIDGYTDTEA

-582 ARGVNGAVDVTKS
+582 ARGVNGAVDITKS

-647 EHGYTSPTEFSS
+647 EHGYTSPTEFSA

-769 KYLGVSPNEKIDVSK
+769 KYLGVSPNEKIDVSN

-890 QAVKKPQKTGNQP
+890 QAVKKPQKTGNQS
-903 QPINSEN
+903 QPINPEIV
-910 ADVNTGSPSSLLE
+910 DVNTGSPSSLLE
-923 RLIAINESGISGAS
+923 RLIAINDSGVG

-949 TSLDLVKDFA
+949 TNLGLIKDFA
-959 LATSFGSISSLSE
+959 SATSFGSISSLSE
-972 KAKGMDQALTEKISG
+972 KAKGMDQALTEKISS
-987 LTGKSFGFKKASQ
+987 LTGKSFGFQKASQ
-1000 VADIATA
+1000 VTDIRDAL
-1007 IQQKRT
+1007 QKRPKAERDMPS
-1013 VNHDTEIIDLLPGD
+1013 VDLLSG
-1027 QVSPSTPKT
+1027 V
-1036 PLQEQALAISQAMEG
+1036 
-1051 FSSAAPVPKTPQQE
+1051 SSASESEKISVNSRGIPV
-1065 QALAISQAM
+1065 
-1074 AGFSSAAPAPKTPQQ
+1074 
-1089 EQALAISQAM
+1089 
-1099 ADFSS
+1099 
-1104 AAPAPKTPQQEQAL
+1104 
-1118 AISQAMEGF
+1118 
-1127 SSAAPAPKTP
+1127 
-1137 QQAQALAISQAMEGF
+1137 
-1152 SSAAPAPKT
+1152 
-1161 PQQEQ
+1161 
-1166 ALAISQAMAGFSSA
+1166 
-1180 APAPKTPQQEQAL
+1180 
-1193 AINQAMAGAA
+1193 
-1203 PVVTSG
+1203 
-1209 KRTITAPSDVQIYDN
+1209 YDN
-1224 GYKVVTGEDKSFFGS
+1224 GYKVIDGEDKGVLGS
-1239 LFDSTVSGLKQTG
+1239 LFDSSLTGLKRISS
-1252 TAVIPAV
+1252 AVLPAI
-1259 GDNLS
+1259 GDNVSQLI
-1264 RLVGG
+1264 GG
-1269 IDSTGIL
+1269 VDGTGIV
-1276 NDLVMQSTGQNSA
+1276 NDLVYQATGQNST

-1296 LTRNVGDWLN
+1296 LTKSAGSWLN
-1306 GGIQQ
+1306 NGIQQ
-1311 TANSIRGIATGAN
+1311 TADSIRGISNEAN

-1337 FLAMPPQLPT
+1337 FLALPPQLPT

-1393 KGDPDNVVKTSQP
+1393 KGDPDKVVKTSQP
-1406 QPRPRASTTIN
+1406 QPRPRVSTTIN
-1417 DQSLDALLED
+1417 DPSLDALLED